1 MEIEIGASQKLFN
14 LGYVPE
20 KQEYKS
26 ILIDKCNIL
35 KSCNIIRKEDTF
47 YFKWAQG
54 YNGSPAR
61 YIDKDVICY
70 QCGSN
75 VKFVAEDG
83 AETVFNFKGNGVGPF
98 AVHPNA
104 KCFAVA
110 EQCLNPKIC
119 IYVYPTFRELVKL
132 EDGTQL
138 EYHKMSFSQSEYLC
152 TVSGVP
158 DFELILCHSKFKI
171 CITTE
176 RSITL
181 WQTEQSNDK
190 YLLQPHH
197 SKSKSITKE
206 RSLRQTEQSNDKYL
220 LQPQKYNPLADRT
233 INTFYSHSNCITTE
247 RSITLWQTEQSNDK
261 YLLQPHQVSRITIT
275 LWQTEQS
282 NDKYLLQPHHS
293 KSKSDKQKD
302 ITFGRQNSLMI
313 NTFYSH
319 TTVSLNLYNHRN
331 ERSITLWQTEQSN
344 DKYLLQP
351 QKVKLP
357 PSEPSIYGDEDKDR
371 DQPTRASTRMTSY
384 TIDVPRPAIAGLVGE
399 KAEQLEEIQDST
411 PRVIPLCQAWTP
423 GGDLFIGCKGGQ
435 LMRVDGEVIK
445 ARVLYYP
452 PLRAETPMSRA
463 TSAANSRFQS
473 QTDLINM
480 SRKQTKLG
488 ADDSN
493 SMTEGSFDCIVL
505 HKRGLYVGGQDGMLR
520 LIDTKSED
528 CRVLE
533 QCNINHPIIS
543 LSFPPSYRRLAI
555 GSCEGSL
562 HLYEAGIPNSLKL
575 LKDLHWGTVMG
586 IGCLTGNEHV
596 VSVKEDGELQ
606 VWTMDKGKFVSSVAV
621 GVPATCMACSPLTH
635 VAAVGTVSGHVMIV
649 DLTNVQKPRIIKS
662 TRMYHVPVSNLTY
675 DVDGNFLIAGAEN
688 GQVFVIDGRAS
699 KDFNPIGYTV
709 VEGEILTITT
719 FTVNGVVKVS
729 ITTNSSGNRRN
740 GADALLYFELPEDI
754 LKDPRKSVQS
764 LKCDFKDAAIK
775 KMVLKF
781 GIPSFGGAV
790 AEGNL
795 LFAVSQKTKKLHQIS
810 LPDEIPKKYLEA
822 EGVERTPEFGDFDGH
837 AEPLLPETEFPGH
850 QLPGAKLLLSPHGKW
865 LASYG
870 IDGYVQVRAIGS
882 LDRFISIR
890 PHDYHSGGVRNIAFS
905 DDSQSVFTTGQDGV
919 ICCYSWNYS
928 TTGIGKAKSAM
939 ESARARKTKLMQ
951 GQKDQDE
958 VVRKMSDWVPP
969 LRSDR
974 PTSAEMDQSEK
985 VDSKIMTKM
994 ERAALEQA
1002 LASDE
1007 IYRTPTPTAATNATW
1022 QDMQKLEWVKAEDA
1036 QYHDVKKDLRVQIR
1050 DMRRT
1055 IQEML
1060 KQNET
1065 LPAIEKLGRH
1075 EFDLDI
1081 EEQNRLQTEADSE
1094 VQRVR
1099 EEIEFDNLAKI
1110 YLREMIKK
1118 ECWDD
1123 MKVKG
1128 RAVQAFYSN
1137 LEVSNFPM
1145 RERSKDFEKLLNTV
1159 TIRRTIELAELAA
1172 RKSEIEVAN
1181 RPTTTASSDEN
1192 IHQDDD
1198 LGEGEDE
1205 DGEKPSTTG
1214 SLGAQYGGG
1223 SDLFYSQFDLHTREQ
1238 KINQIILLEDAIHRI
1253 KVAFNKEFADIH
1265 LKKVSEIGKIK
1276 EKNKRIK
1283 KIMDDIDLDEEII
1296 LPLLSIYEEPEQLL
1310 EVKDEEVK
1318 VEKYLTP
1325 EQKKKKEEEDKM
1337 EEERRLKEKGDN
1349 ARERGLGMMMG
1360 GVLEIKKEDEL
1371 KKDVPKPLFM
1381 QTKELKDWTEDEKR
1395 LAGEYEQKVKDL
1407 NEERE
1412 KYRKQL
1418 ETELRKLQSIIQDSM
1433 GGFDEMLTQVFMK
1446 KIKVMMVVYQEELK
1460 ILRLRAS
1467 LLVEEELETQEQE
1480 LNRLVEHKKSL
1491 KALTAAAMIESKK
1504 HLDAYKNDYENL
1516 QYEDK
1521 AMDKTFKREFNDVT
1535 ALQQDQLYR
1544 LFRRRPKIPR
1554 LKGFDTPAAPSTGDH
1569 GLPNPFADR
1578 PSTANLNLAQ
1588 LKNDEARVNLNLEV
1602 QLLLKQGQVETDTS
1616 TFIADYKNS
1625 ALIHRSVVEELNT
1638 NIKQTNLLFGID
1650 DFASIDGTMDNCI
1663 FCDKLLENGEQTV
1676 KLGKKGCDNINKISS
1691 DRQQEILTVPGLTV
1705 HHDCRRDFINL
1716 KSTRWKTSV
1725 DVDTEISTPERGLRS
1740 SKPLFKFKENCL
1752 FCGQTAKNYKRKRGY
1767 DVVCVRTLEFQS
1779 SVESSCRERNDKWGE
1794 EVLSR
1799 IQMAHSDLHAAD
1811 AVYHAQCNS
1820 NFRTSKQMPQTIAKT
1835 PEDNLKKRKISYAA
1849 QLLKED
1855 IKLITSKDIFYPSAE
1870 EMESETSNADYV
1882 PRSLRIFLNS
1892 LFSEADCVTKISAI
1906 GHAIIQ
1912 ATRRGVL

>member
-1 MEIEIGASQKLFN
+1 MDAIGQLE
-14 LGYVPE
+14 L
-20 KQEYKS
+20 
-26 ILIDKCNIL
+26 
-35 KSCNIIRKEDTF
+35 T
-47 YFKWAQG
+47 WAQG

-119 IYVYPTFRELVKL
+119 IYVYPTFRELVML

-158 DFELILCHSKFKI
+158 DFELILWNYTNGTKLTSTKVPSEPITSMNFNPGSWRQI
-171 CITTE
+171 CITT
-176 RSITL
+176 
-181 WQTEQSNDK
+181 
-190 YLLQPHH
+190 
-197 SKSKSITKE
+197 
-206 RSLRQTEQSNDKYL
+206 
-220 LQPQKYNPLADRT
+220 
-233 INTFYSHSNCITTE
+233 
-247 RSITLWQTEQSNDK
+247 
-261 YLLQPHQVSRITIT
+261 
-275 LWQTEQS
+275 
-282 NDKYLLQPHHS
+282 
-293 KSKSDKQKD
+293 
-302 ITFGRQNSLMI
+302 
-313 NTFYSH
+313 
-319 TTVSLNLYNHRN
+319 

-399 KAEQLEEIQDST
+399 KAEQLEEIQDLT

-480 SRKQTKLG
+480 S
-488 ADDSN
+488 DDSN

-533 QCNINHPIIS
+533 QCNINHPIKS

-575 LKDLHWGTVMG
+575 LKDLHWGTIMG

-606 VWTMDKGKFVSSVAV
+606 VWTMDKGKFVSSVSV

-810 LPDEIPKKYLEA
+810 LPDEIPKK
-822 EGVERTPEFGDFDGH
+822 GH

-928 TTGIGKAKSAM
+928 STGIGKAKSAM

-951 GQKDQDE
+951 GQKDEDE

-974 PTSAEMDQSEK
+974 PVSAEMDQSEK

-1181 RPTTTASSDEN
+1181 RPTTTAEKKNVPAPVTKAPTKDSSDEN

-1283 KIMDDIDLDEEII
+1283 KIMDDIDLDEEIF

-1381 QTKELKDWTEDEKR
+1381 QTKEQKDWTEDEKR

-1578 PSTANLNLAQ
+1578 PSTARQHAQ
-1588 LKNDEARVNLNLEV
+1588 AKNNVESAINDLDRDVNNPEGVELSVWERLCKFRRIKIENEFLIKQKALVFAEMEAFYRKRQDEDEILKNEIEDLQMKISKLKNDEARVNLNLEV

-1638 NIKQTNLLFGID
+1638 NIKKLGEDKIASMVESKDFRKGIIQLEWEHKKMLMEMEDFQNKMKDIQFMKVTREIQLFLNNVAEYEAKKADEI
-1650 DFASIDGTMDNCI
+1650 N
-1663 FCDKLLENGEQTV
+1663 KLEQTIMTQLKHHEK
-1676 KLGKKGCDNINKISS
+1676 KLAHQKKILREHNRTIKAKDADNTNIDS
-1691 DRQQEILTVPGLTV
+1691 DLM
-1705 HHDCRRDFINL
+1705 
-1716 KSTRWKTSV
+1716 
-1725 DVDTEISTPERGLRS
+1725 
-1740 SKPLFKFKENCL
+1740 
-1752 FCGQTAKNYKRKRGY
+1752 
-1767 DVVCVRTLEFQS
+1767 
-1779 SVESSCRERNDKWGE
+1779 ERNVTVNE
-1794 EVLSR
+1794 R
-1799 IQMAHSDLHAAD
+1799 
-1811 AVYHAQCNS
+1811 
-1820 NFRTSKQMPQTIAKT
+1820 
-1835 PEDNLKKRKISYAA
+1835 
-1849 QLLKED
+1849 
-1855 IKLITSKDIFYPSAE
+1855 KLIDE
-1870 EMESETSNADYV
+1870 VNADR
-1882 PRSLRIFLNS
+1882 RSDAGKDKRYMEIVQRRKLVDLAKAQAQEVAVLRAEVERLRMRTFPALVQV
-1892 LFSEADCVTKISAI
+1892 E
-1906 GHAIIQ
+1906 H
-1912 ATRRGVL
+1912 

>member
-1 MEIEIGASQKLFN
+1 MDAIGQLE
-14 LGYVPE
+14 L
-20 KQEYKS
+20 
-26 ILIDKCNIL
+26 
-35 KSCNIIRKEDTF
+35 T
-47 YFKWAQG
+47 WAQG

-119 IYVYPTFRELVKL
+119 IYVYPTFRELVML
-132 EDGTQL
+132 QDGTQL
-138 EYHKMSFSQSEYLC
+138 EYHKMSFSQSEYLA

-158 DFELILCHSKFKI
+158 DFELILWNYTNGTKLTSTKVSTEPITSMNFNPGSWRQI

-176 RSITL
+176 RT
-181 WQTEQSNDK
+181 
-190 YLLQPHH
+190 
-197 SKSKSITKE
+197 
-206 RSLRQTEQSNDKYL
+206 
-220 LQPQKYNPLADRT
+220 
-233 INTFYSHSNCITTE
+233 
-247 RSITLWQTEQSNDK
+247 
-261 YLLQPHQVSRITIT
+261 
-275 LWQTEQS
+275 
-282 NDKYLLQPHHS
+282 
-293 KSKSDKQKD
+293 
-302 ITFGRQNSLMI
+302 
-313 NTFYSH
+313 
-319 TTVSLNLYNHRN
+319 
-331 ERSITLWQTEQSN
+331 ITLWQTEQSN

-399 KAEQLEEIQDST
+399 KAEQLEEIQDLT

-423 GGDLFIGCKGGQ
+423 GGDLFIGCRGGQ
-435 LMRVDGEVIK
+435 LIRVDGEVIK

-463 TSAANSRFQS
+463 TSATNSRFQS

-488 ADDSN
+488 ADDTSN
-493 SMTEGSFDCIVL
+493 SMIEGSFDCIVL

-528 CRVLE
+528 CRVIE
-533 QCNINHPIIS
+533 QCNINQPITS

-606 VWTMDKGKFVSSVAV
+606 VWTMDKGKFVSSVSV

-675 DVDGNFLIAGAEN
+675 DVDGNFLITGAEN

-699 KDFNPIGYTV
+699 KDFSPIGYTV

-754 LKDPRKSVQS
+754 LKDPRKSVTS
-764 LKCDFKDAAIK
+764 LKCDFKDASIK
-775 KMVLKF
+775 KMVLKKH
-781 GIPSFGGAV
+781 AV
-790 AEGNL
+790 CC
-795 LFAVSQKTKKLHQIS
+795 VPKTKKLHQIS
-810 LPDEIPKKYLEA
+810 LPDEVPKK
-822 EGVERTPEFGDFDGH
+822 GH

-928 TTGIGKAKSAM
+928 SSGIGKAKSAM

-951 GQKDQDE
+951 GQKDEDE

-969 LRSDR
+969 LRSSR
-974 PTSAEMDQSEK
+974 PASAEMDQSEK
-985 VDSKIMTKM
+985 VDSKIMTKT

-1036 QYHDVKKDLRVQIR
+1036 QYHDVKKDLRIQIR

-1145 RERSKDFEKLLNTV
+1145 RERSKEFDKLLNTV
-1159 TIRRTIELAELAA
+1159 TIRRKIELAELAA

-1181 RPTTTASSDEN
+1181 RPTTTAEKKNVPAPVTKATTKDSSDEN

-1253 KVAFNKEFADIH
+1253 KVAFNKEFDDIH
-1265 LKKVSEIGKIK
+1265 SKKVSEIGKIK

-1310 EVKDEEVK
+1310 IVKDEEVK

-1325 EQKKKKEEEDKM
+1325 EQKKKKEEEDKL

-1371 KKDVPKPLFM
+1371 KKDIPKPLFM
-1381 QTKELKDWTEDEKR
+1381 QTKEQKDWTEDEKR
-1395 LAGEYEQKVKDL
+1395 LAAEFEQKVKDL

-1433 GGFDEMLTQVFMK
+1433 SGFDDMLNQVFMK

-1480 LNRLVEHKKSL
+1480 LNRLVEHKKTL
-1491 KALTAAAMIESKK
+1491 KALTAQAMIESKK
-1504 HLDAYKNDYENL
+1504 HLDTYKNDYENL

-1578 PSTANLNLAQ
+1578 PSTARQHAQ
-1588 LKNDEARVNLNLEV
+1588 AKNNVESAINDLDRDVNNPEGVELSVWERLCKFRRIKIENEFLIKQKALVFAEMEAFYRKRQDEDEQLKNEIEDLQMKISKLKNDEARVNLNLEV

-1638 NIKQTNLLFGID
+1638 NIKKLGEDKIASMVESKDFRKGIIQLEWEHKKMLMEMEDFQNKMKDIQFMKVTREIQLFLNNVQEYEAKKADEI
-1650 DFASIDGTMDNCI
+1650 N
-1663 FCDKLLENGEQTV
+1663 KLEQT
-1676 KLGKKGCDNINKISS
+1676 
-1691 DRQQEILTVPGLTV
+1691 ILTQLK
-1705 HHDCRRDFINL
+1705 HHEKKLAHQKKI
-1716 KSTRWKTSV
+1716 
-1725 DVDTEISTPERGLRS
+1725 LREHNRTI
-1740 SKPLFKFKENCL
+1740 K
-1752 FCGQTAKNYKRKRGY
+1752 AKDADNSNI
-1767 DVVCVRTLEFQS
+1767 DSDLM
-1779 SVESSCRERNDKWGE
+1779 ERNVTVNE
-1794 EVLSR
+1794 R
-1799 IQMAHSDLHAAD
+1799 
-1811 AVYHAQCNS
+1811 
-1820 NFRTSKQMPQTIAKT
+1820 
-1835 PEDNLKKRKISYAA
+1835 
-1849 QLLKED
+1849 
-1855 IKLITSKDIFYPSAE
+1855 KLIDE
-1870 EMESETSNADYV
+1870 VNADR
-1882 PRSLRIFLNS
+1882 RSDAGKDKRYMEIVQRRKLVDLAKAQAQEVAVLRAEVERLRMRTFPALVQV
-1892 LFSEADCVTKISAI
+1892 E
-1906 GHAIIQ
+1906 H
-1912 ATRRGVL
+1912 

>member
-1 MEIEIGASQKLFN
+1 MDAIGQLE
-14 LGYVPE
+14 L
-20 KQEYKS
+20 
-26 ILIDKCNIL
+26 
-35 KSCNIIRKEDTF
+35 T
-47 YFKWAQG
+47 WAQG

-119 IYVYPTFRELVKL
+119 IYVYPTFRELVML

-158 DFELILCHSKFKI
+158 DFELILWNYTNGTKLTSTKVPSEPITSMNFNPGSWRQI
-171 CITTE
+171 CITT
-176 RSITL
+176 
-181 WQTEQSNDK
+181 
-190 YLLQPHH
+190 
-197 SKSKSITKE
+197 
-206 RSLRQTEQSNDKYL
+206 
-220 LQPQKYNPLADRT
+220 
-233 INTFYSHSNCITTE
+233 
-247 RSITLWQTEQSNDK
+247 
-261 YLLQPHQVSRITIT
+261 
-275 LWQTEQS
+275 
-282 NDKYLLQPHHS
+282 
-293 KSKSDKQKD
+293 
-302 ITFGRQNSLMI
+302 
-313 NTFYSH
+313 
-319 TTVSLNLYNHRN
+319 

-399 KAEQLEEIQDST
+399 KAEQLEEIQDLT

-480 SRKQTKLG
+480 S
-488 ADDSN
+488 DDSN

-533 QCNINHPIIS
+533 QCNINHPIKS

-555 GSCEGSL
+555 GSCQGSL

-575 LKDLHWGTVMG
+575 LKDLHWGTIMG

-606 VWTMDKGKFVSSVAV
+606 VWTMDKGKFVSSVSV

-810 LPDEIPKKYLEA
+810 LPDEIPKK
-822 EGVERTPEFGDFDGH
+822 GH

-928 TTGIGKAKSAM
+928 STGIGKAKSAM

-951 GQKDQDE
+951 GQKDEDE

-974 PTSAEMDQSEK
+974 PVSAEMDQSEK
-985 VDSKIMTKM
+985 

-1181 RPTTTASSDEN
+1181 RPTTTAFLLSMIQQDEYTKN
-1192 IHQDDD
+1192 DDD

-1214 SLGAQYGGG
+1214 SLEYDDYKSGAQYGGG

-1283 KIMDDIDLDEEII
+1283 KIMDDIDLDEEIF

-1381 QTKELKDWTEDEKR
+1381 QTKEQKDWTEDEKR

-1578 PSTANLNLAQ
+1578 PSTARQHAQ
-1588 LKNDEARVNLNLEV
+1588 AKNNVESAINDLDRDVNNPEGVELSVWERLCKFRRIKIENEFLIKQKALVFAEMEAFYRKRQDEDEILKNEIEDLQMKISKLKNDEARVNLNLEV

-1638 NIKQTNLLFGID
+1638 NIKKLGEDKIASMVESKDFRKGIIQLEWEHKKMLMEMEDFQNKMKDIQFMKVTREIQLFLNNVAEYEAKKADEI
-1650 DFASIDGTMDNCI
+1650 N
-1663 FCDKLLENGEQTV
+1663 KLEQTIMTQLKHHEK
-1676 KLGKKGCDNINKISS
+1676 KLAHQKKILREHNRTIKAKDADNTNIDS
-1691 DRQQEILTVPGLTV
+1691 DLM
-1705 HHDCRRDFINL
+1705 
-1716 KSTRWKTSV
+1716 
-1725 DVDTEISTPERGLRS
+1725 
-1740 SKPLFKFKENCL
+1740 
-1752 FCGQTAKNYKRKRGY
+1752 
-1767 DVVCVRTLEFQS
+1767 
-1779 SVESSCRERNDKWGE
+1779 ERNVTVNE
-1794 EVLSR
+1794 R
-1799 IQMAHSDLHAAD
+1799 
-1811 AVYHAQCNS
+1811 
-1820 NFRTSKQMPQTIAKT
+1820 
-1835 PEDNLKKRKISYAA
+1835 
-1849 QLLKED
+1849 
-1855 IKLITSKDIFYPSAE
+1855 KLIDE
-1870 EMESETSNADYV
+1870 VNADR
-1882 PRSLRIFLNS
+1882 RSDAGKDKRYMEIVQRRKLVDLAKAQAQEVAVLRAEVERLRMRTFPALVQV
-1892 LFSEADCVTKISAI
+1892 E
-1906 GHAIIQ
+1906 H
-1912 ATRRGVL
+1912 

>member
-1 MEIEIGASQKLFN
+1 MDAIGQLE
-14 LGYVPE
+14 L
-20 KQEYKS
+20 
-26 ILIDKCNIL
+26 
-35 KSCNIIRKEDTF
+35 T
-47 YFKWAQG
+47 WAQG

-119 IYVYPTFRELVKL
+119 IYVYPTFRELVML

-158 DFELILCHSKFKI
+158 DFELILWNYTNGTKLTSTKVPSEPITSMNFNPGSWRQI
-171 CITTE
+171 CITT
-176 RSITL
+176 
-181 WQTEQSNDK
+181 
-190 YLLQPHH
+190 
-197 SKSKSITKE
+197 
-206 RSLRQTEQSNDKYL
+206 
-220 LQPQKYNPLADRT
+220 
-233 INTFYSHSNCITTE
+233 
-247 RSITLWQTEQSNDK
+247 
-261 YLLQPHQVSRITIT
+261 
-275 LWQTEQS
+275 
-282 NDKYLLQPHHS
+282 
-293 KSKSDKQKD
+293 
-302 ITFGRQNSLMI
+302 
-313 NTFYSH
+313 
-319 TTVSLNLYNHRN
+319 

-399 KAEQLEEIQDST
+399 KAEQLEEIQDLT

-480 SRKQTKLG
+480 S
-488 ADDSN
+488 DDSN

-533 QCNINHPIIS
+533 QCNINHPIKS

-555 GSCEGSL
+555 GSCQGSL

-575 LKDLHWGTVMG
+575 LKDLHWGTIMG

-606 VWTMDKGKFVSSVAV
+606 VWTMDKGKFVSSVSV

-810 LPDEIPKKYLEA
+810 LPDEIPKK
-822 EGVERTPEFGDFDGH
+822 GH

-928 TTGIGKAKSAM
+928 STGIGKAKSAM

-951 GQKDQDE
+951 GQKDEDE

-974 PTSAEMDQSEK
+974 PVSAEMDQSEK

-1181 RPTTTASSDEN
+1181 RPTTTAEKKNVPAPVTKAPTKDSSDEN

-1283 KIMDDIDLDEEII
+1283 KIMDDIDLDEEIF

-1381 QTKELKDWTEDEKR
+1381 QTKEQKDWTEDEKR

-1578 PSTANLNLAQ
+1578 PSTARQHAQ
-1588 LKNDEARVNLNLEV
+1588 AKNNVESAINDLDRDVNNPEGVELSVWERLCKFRRIKIENEFLIKQKALVFAEMEAFYRKRQDEDEILKNEIEDLQMKISKLKNDEARVNLNLEV

-1638 NIKQTNLLFGID
+1638 NIKKLGEDKIASMVESKDFRKGIIQLEWEHKKMLMEMEDFQNKMKDIQFMKVTREIQLFLNNVAEYEAKKADEI
-1650 DFASIDGTMDNCI
+1650 N
-1663 FCDKLLENGEQTV
+1663 KLEQTIMTQLKHHEK
-1676 KLGKKGCDNINKISS
+1676 KLAHQKKILREHNRTIKAKDADNTNIDS
-1691 DRQQEILTVPGLTV
+1691 DLM
-1705 HHDCRRDFINL
+1705 
-1716 KSTRWKTSV
+1716 
-1725 DVDTEISTPERGLRS
+1725 
-1740 SKPLFKFKENCL
+1740 
-1752 FCGQTAKNYKRKRGY
+1752 
-1767 DVVCVRTLEFQS
+1767 
-1779 SVESSCRERNDKWGE
+1779 ERNVTVNE
-1794 EVLSR
+1794 R
-1799 IQMAHSDLHAAD
+1799 
-1811 AVYHAQCNS
+1811 
-1820 NFRTSKQMPQTIAKT
+1820 
-1835 PEDNLKKRKISYAA
+1835 
-1849 QLLKED
+1849 
-1855 IKLITSKDIFYPSAE
+1855 KLIDE
-1870 EMESETSNADYV
+1870 VNADR
-1882 PRSLRIFLNS
+1882 RSDAGKDKRYMEIVQRRKLVDLAKAQAQEVAVLRAEVERLRMRTFPALVQV
-1892 LFSEADCVTKISAI
+1892 E
-1906 GHAIIQ
+1906 H
-1912 ATRRGVL
+1912 

>member
-1 MEIEIGASQKLFN
+1 MDAIGQLE
-14 LGYVPE
+14 L
-20 KQEYKS
+20 
-26 ILIDKCNIL
+26 
-35 KSCNIIRKEDTF
+35 T
-47 YFKWAQG
+47 WAQG
-54 YNGSPAR
+54 YNGSPAK

-119 IYVYPTFRELVKL
+119 IYVYPTFRELVML
-132 EDGTQL
+132 QDGTQL

-158 DFELILCHSKFKI
+158 DFELILWNYTNGTKLTSTKVSTEPITSMNFNPGSWRQI

-176 RSITL
+176 RT
-181 WQTEQSNDK
+181 
-190 YLLQPHH
+190 
-197 SKSKSITKE
+197 
-206 RSLRQTEQSNDKYL
+206 
-220 LQPQKYNPLADRT
+220 
-233 INTFYSHSNCITTE
+233 
-247 RSITLWQTEQSNDK
+247 
-261 YLLQPHQVSRITIT
+261 
-275 LWQTEQS
+275 
-282 NDKYLLQPHHS
+282 
-293 KSKSDKQKD
+293 
-302 ITFGRQNSLMI
+302 
-313 NTFYSH
+313 
-319 TTVSLNLYNHRN
+319 
-331 ERSITLWQTEQSN
+331 ITLWQTEQSN

-357 PSEPSIYGDEDKDR
+357 PSEPSIYGDEDKDC

-399 KAEQLEEIQDST
+399 KAEQLEEIQDLT

-423 GGDLFIGCKGGQ
+423 GGDLFIGCRGGQ

-463 TSAANSRFQS
+463 TSATNSRFQS

-480 SRKQTKLG
+480 S
-488 ADDSN
+488 DDTSN
-493 SMTEGSFDCIVL
+493 SMIEGSFDCIVL

-528 CRVLE
+528 CRVIE
-533 QCNINHPIIS
+533 QCNINQPITS

-606 VWTMDKGKFVSSVAV
+606 VWTMDKGKFVSSVSV

-675 DVDGNFLIAGAEN
+675 DVDGNFLITGAEN

-699 KDFNPIGYTV
+699 KDFAPIGYTV

-729 ITTNSSGNRRN
+729 ITTNNSGNRRN

-754 LKDPRKSVQS
+754 LKDPRKSVTS
-764 LKCDFKDAAIK
+764 LKCDFKDASIK

-790 AEGNL
+790 AEGNM

-810 LPDEIPKKYLEA
+810 LPDEVPKKYLEA
-822 EGVERTPEFGDFDGH
+822 EEGEHTPEFGDFDGH

-928 TTGIGKAKSAM
+928 SSGIGKAKSAM

-951 GQKDQDE
+951 GQKDEDE

-969 LRSDR
+969 FRSSR
-974 PTSAEMDQSEK
+974 PASADMDQSEK

-1036 QYHDVKKDLRVQIR
+1036 QYHDVKKDLRIQIR

-1145 RERSKDFEKLLNTV
+1145 RERSKEFDKLLNTV
-1159 TIRRTIELAELAA
+1159 TIRRKIELAELAA

-1181 RPTTTASSDEN
+1181 RPTTTAEKKNVPAPVTKATTKDSSDEN
-1192 IHQDDD
+1192 IHQTSPVGKEDDD

-1214 SLGAQYGGG
+1214 SLATDTIGAQYGGG

-1253 KVAFNKEFADIH
+1253 KVAFNKEFDDIH

-1283 KIMDDIDLDEEII
+1283 KIMNDIDLDEEII

-1310 EVKDEEVK
+1310 TVKDEEVK

-1325 EQKKKKEEEDKM
+1325 EQKKKKEEEDKL

-1371 KKDVPKPLFM
+1371 KKDIPKPQFM
-1381 QTKELKDWTEDEKR
+1381 QTKEQKDWTEDEKR
-1395 LAGEYEQKVKDL
+1395 LAAEFEQKVKDL

-1433 GGFDEMLTQVFMK
+1433 GGFDDMLTQVFMK

-1480 LNRLVEHKKSL
+1480 LNRLVEHKKTL
-1491 KALTAAAMIESKK
+1491 KALTAQAMIESKK
-1504 HLDAYKNDYENL
+1504 HLDTYKNDYENL

-1578 PSTANLNLAQ
+1578 PSTARQHAQ
-1588 LKNDEARVNLNLEV
+1588 AKNSVESAINDLDRDVNNPEGVELSVWERLCKFRRIKIENEFLIKQKALVFAEMEAFYRKRQDEDEQLKNEIEDLQMKISKLKNDEARVNLNLEV
-1602 QLLLKQGQVETDTS
+1602 QLLLKQGQVETDTN
-1616 TFIADYKNS
+1616 TFVADYKNS

-1638 NIKQTNLLFGID
+1638 NIKKLGEDKIASMVESKDFRKGIIQLEWEHKKMLMEMEDFQNKMKDIQFMKVTREIQLFLNNVQEYEAKKADEI
-1650 DFASIDGTMDNCI
+1650 N
-1663 FCDKLLENGEQTV
+1663 KLEQT
-1676 KLGKKGCDNINKISS
+1676 
-1691 DRQQEILTVPGLTV
+1691 ILTQLK
-1705 HHDCRRDFINL
+1705 HHEKKLAHQKKI
-1716 KSTRWKTSV
+1716 
-1725 DVDTEISTPERGLRS
+1725 LREHNRTI
-1740 SKPLFKFKENCL
+1740 K
-1752 FCGQTAKNYKRKRGY
+1752 AKDADNSNI
-1767 DVVCVRTLEFQS
+1767 DSDLM
-1779 SVESSCRERNDKWGE
+1779 ERNVTVNE
-1794 EVLSR
+1794 R
-1799 IQMAHSDLHAAD
+1799 
-1811 AVYHAQCNS
+1811 
-1820 NFRTSKQMPQTIAKT
+1820 
-1835 PEDNLKKRKISYAA
+1835 
-1849 QLLKED
+1849 
-1855 IKLITSKDIFYPSAE
+1855 KLIDE
-1870 EMESETSNADYV
+1870 VNADR
-1882 PRSLRIFLNS
+1882 RSDAGKDKRYMEIVQRRKLVDLAKAQAQEVAVLRAEVERLRMRTFPALVQV
-1892 LFSEADCVTKISAI
+1892 E
-1906 GHAIIQ
+1906 H
-1912 ATRRGVL
+1912 

>member
-1 MEIEIGASQKLFN
+1 
-14 LGYVPE
+14 
-20 KQEYKS
+20 
-26 ILIDKCNIL
+26 
-35 KSCNIIRKEDTF
+35 
-47 YFKWAQG
+47 
-54 YNGSPAR
+54 
-61 YIDKDVICY
+61 
-70 QCGSN
+70 
-75 VKFVAEDG
+75 
-83 AETVFNFKGNGVGPF
+83 
-98 AVHPNA
+98 
-104 KCFAVA
+104 
-110 EQCLNPKIC
+110 
-119 IYVYPTFRELVKL
+119 
-132 EDGTQL
+132 
-138 EYHKMSFSQSEYLC
+138 
-152 TVSGVP
+152 
-158 DFELILCHSKFKI
+158 
-171 CITTE
+171 
-176 RSITL
+176 
-181 WQTEQSNDK
+181 
-190 YLLQPHH
+190 
-197 SKSKSITKE
+197 
-206 RSLRQTEQSNDKYL
+206 
-220 LQPQKYNPLADRT
+220 
-233 INTFYSHSNCITTE
+233 
-247 RSITLWQTEQSNDK
+247 
-261 YLLQPHQVSRITIT
+261 
-275 LWQTEQS
+275 
-282 NDKYLLQPHHS
+282 
-293 KSKSDKQKD
+293 
-302 ITFGRQNSLMI
+302 
-313 NTFYSH
+313 
-319 TTVSLNLYNHRN
+319 
-331 ERSITLWQTEQSN
+331 
-344 DKYLLQP
+344 
-351 QKVKLP
+351 
-357 PSEPSIYGDEDKDR
+357 
-371 DQPTRASTRMTSY
+371 
-384 TIDVPRPAIAGLVGE
+384 
-399 KAEQLEEIQDST
+399 
-411 PRVIPLCQAWTP
+411 
-423 GGDLFIGCKGGQ
+423 
-435 LMRVDGEVIK
+435 
-445 ARVLYYP
+445 
-452 PLRAETPMSRA
+452 
-463 TSAANSRFQS
+463 
-473 QTDLINM
+473 
-480 SRKQTKLG
+480 
-488 ADDSN
+488 
-493 SMTEGSFDCIVL
+493 
-505 HKRGLYVGGQDGMLR
+505 
-520 LIDTKSED
+520 
-528 CRVLE
+528 
-533 QCNINHPIIS
+533 
-543 LSFPPSYRRLAI
+543 
-555 GSCEGSL
+555 
-562 HLYEAGIPNSLKL
+562 
-575 LKDLHWGTVMG
+575 MG

-606 VWTMDKGKFVSSVAV
+606 VWTMDKGKFVSSVSV

-810 LPDEIPKKYLEA
+810 LPDEIPKK
-822 EGVERTPEFGDFDGH
+822 GH

-928 TTGIGKAKSAM
+928 STGIGKAKSAM

-951 GQKDQDE
+951 GQKDEDE

-974 PTSAEMDQSEK
+974 PVSAEMDQSEK
-985 VDSKIMTKM
+985 

-1283 KIMDDIDLDEEII
+1283 KIMDDIDLDEEIF

-1381 QTKELKDWTEDEKR
+1381 QTKEQKDWTEDEKR

-1578 PSTANLNLAQ
+1578 PSTARQHAQ
-1588 LKNDEARVNLNLEV
+1588 AKNNVESAINDLDRDVNNPEGVELSVWERLCKFRRIKIENEFLIKQKALVFAEMEAFYRKRQDEDEILKNEIEDLQMKISKLKNDEARVNLNLEV

-1638 NIKQTNLLFGID
+1638 NIKKLGEDKIASMVESKDFRKGIIQLEWEHKKMLMEMEDFQNKMKDIQFMKVTREIQLFLNNVAEYEAKKADEI
-1650 DFASIDGTMDNCI
+1650 N
-1663 FCDKLLENGEQTV
+1663 KLEQTIMTQLKHHEK
-1676 KLGKKGCDNINKISS
+1676 KLAHQKKILREHNRTIKAKDADNTNIDS
-1691 DRQQEILTVPGLTV
+1691 DLM
-1705 HHDCRRDFINL
+1705 
-1716 KSTRWKTSV
+1716 
-1725 DVDTEISTPERGLRS
+1725 
-1740 SKPLFKFKENCL
+1740 
-1752 FCGQTAKNYKRKRGY
+1752 
-1767 DVVCVRTLEFQS
+1767 
-1779 SVESSCRERNDKWGE
+1779 ERNVTVNE
-1794 EVLSR
+1794 R
-1799 IQMAHSDLHAAD
+1799 
-1811 AVYHAQCNS
+1811 
-1820 NFRTSKQMPQTIAKT
+1820 
-1835 PEDNLKKRKISYAA
+1835 
-1849 QLLKED
+1849 
-1855 IKLITSKDIFYPSAE
+1855 KLIDE
-1870 EMESETSNADYV
+1870 VNADR
-1882 PRSLRIFLNS
+1882 RSDAGKDKRYMEIVQRRKLVDLAKAQAQEVAVLRAEVERLRMRTFPALVQV
-1892 LFSEADCVTKISAI
+1892 E
-1906 GHAIIQ
+1906 H
-1912 ATRRGVL
+1912 

>member
-1 MEIEIGASQKLFN
+1 MDAIGQLE
-14 LGYVPE
+14 L
-20 KQEYKS
+20 
-26 ILIDKCNIL
+26 
-35 KSCNIIRKEDTF
+35 T
-47 YFKWAQG
+47 WAQG

-119 IYVYPTFRELVKL
+119 IYVYPTFRELVML
-132 EDGTQL
+132 QDGTQL
-138 EYHKMSFSQSEYLC
+138 EYHKMSFSQSEYLA

-158 DFELILCHSKFKI
+158 DFELILWNYTNGTKLTSTKVSTEPITSMNFNPGSWRQI

-176 RSITL
+176 RT
-181 WQTEQSNDK
+181 
-190 YLLQPHH
+190 
-197 SKSKSITKE
+197 
-206 RSLRQTEQSNDKYL
+206 
-220 LQPQKYNPLADRT
+220 
-233 INTFYSHSNCITTE
+233 
-247 RSITLWQTEQSNDK
+247 
-261 YLLQPHQVSRITIT
+261 
-275 LWQTEQS
+275 
-282 NDKYLLQPHHS
+282 
-293 KSKSDKQKD
+293 
-302 ITFGRQNSLMI
+302 
-313 NTFYSH
+313 
-319 TTVSLNLYNHRN
+319 
-331 ERSITLWQTEQSN
+331 ITLWQTEQSN

-399 KAEQLEEIQDST
+399 KAEQLEEIQDLT

-423 GGDLFIGCKGGQ
+423 GGDLFIGCRGGQ
-435 LMRVDGEVIK
+435 LIRVDGEVIK

-463 TSAANSRFQS
+463 TSATNSRFQS

-488 ADDSN
+488 ADDTSN
-493 SMTEGSFDCIVL
+493 SMIEGSFDCIVL

-528 CRVLE
+528 CRVIE
-533 QCNINHPIIS
+533 QCNINQPITS

-606 VWTMDKGKFVSSVAV
+606 VWTMDKGKFVSSVSV

-675 DVDGNFLIAGAEN
+675 DVDGNFLITGAEN

-699 KDFNPIGYTV
+699 KDFSPIGYTV

-754 LKDPRKSVQS
+754 LKDPRKSVTS
-764 LKCDFKDAAIK
+764 LKCDFKDASIK
-775 KMVLKF
+775 KMVLKKH
-781 GIPSFGGAV
+781 AV
-790 AEGNL
+790 CC
-795 LFAVSQKTKKLHQIS
+795 VPKTKKLHQIS
-810 LPDEIPKKYLEA
+810 LPDEVPKK
-822 EGVERTPEFGDFDGH
+822 GH

-928 TTGIGKAKSAM
+928 SSGIGKAKSAM

-951 GQKDQDE
+951 GQKDEDE

-969 LRSDR
+969 LRSSR
-974 PTSAEMDQSEK
+974 PASAEMDQSEK
-985 VDSKIMTKM
+985 

-1036 QYHDVKKDLRVQIR
+1036 QYHDVKKDLRIQIR

-1145 RERSKDFEKLLNTV
+1145 RERSKEFDKLLNTV
-1159 TIRRTIELAELAA
+1159 TIRRKIELAELAA

-1181 RPTTTASSDEN
+1181 RPTTTAEKKNVPAPVTKATTKDSSDEN

-1253 KVAFNKEFADIH
+1253 KVAFNKEFDDIH
-1265 LKKVSEIGKIK
+1265 SKKVSEIGKIK

-1310 EVKDEEVK
+1310 IVKDEEVK

-1325 EQKKKKEEEDKM
+1325 EQKKKKEEEDKL

-1371 KKDVPKPLFM
+1371 KKDIPKPLFM
-1381 QTKELKDWTEDEKR
+1381 QTKEQKDWTEDEKR
-1395 LAGEYEQKVKDL
+1395 LAAEFEQKVKDL

-1433 GGFDEMLTQVFMK
+1433 SGFDDMLNQVFMK

-1480 LNRLVEHKKSL
+1480 LNRLVEHKKTL
-1491 KALTAAAMIESKK
+1491 KALTAQAMIESKK
-1504 HLDAYKNDYENL
+1504 HLDTYKNDYENL

-1578 PSTANLNLAQ
+1578 PSTARQHAQ
-1588 LKNDEARVNLNLEV
+1588 AKNNVESAINDLDRDVNNPEGVELSVWERLCKFRRIKIENEFLIKQKALVFAEMEAFYRKRQDEDEQLKNEIEDLQMKISKLKNDEARVNLNLEV

-1638 NIKQTNLLFGID
+1638 NIKKLGEDKIASMVESKDFRKGIIQLEWEHKKMLMEMEDFQNKMKDIQFMKVTREIQLFLNNVQEYEAKKADEI
-1650 DFASIDGTMDNCI
+1650 N
-1663 FCDKLLENGEQTV
+1663 KLEQT
-1676 KLGKKGCDNINKISS
+1676 
-1691 DRQQEILTVPGLTV
+1691 ILTQLK
-1705 HHDCRRDFINL
+1705 HHEKKLAHQKKI
-1716 KSTRWKTSV
+1716 
-1725 DVDTEISTPERGLRS
+1725 LREHNRTI
-1740 SKPLFKFKENCL
+1740 K
-1752 FCGQTAKNYKRKRGY
+1752 AKDADNSNI
-1767 DVVCVRTLEFQS
+1767 DSDLM
-1779 SVESSCRERNDKWGE
+1779 ERNVTVNE
-1794 EVLSR
+1794 R
-1799 IQMAHSDLHAAD
+1799 
-1811 AVYHAQCNS
+1811 
-1820 NFRTSKQMPQTIAKT
+1820 
-1835 PEDNLKKRKISYAA
+1835 
-1849 QLLKED
+1849 
-1855 IKLITSKDIFYPSAE
+1855 KLIDE
-1870 EMESETSNADYV
+1870 VNADR
-1882 PRSLRIFLNS
+1882 RSDAGKDKRYMEIVQRRKLVDLAKAQAQEVAVLRAEVERLRMRTFPALVQV
-1892 LFSEADCVTKISAI
+1892 E
-1906 GHAIIQ
+1906 H
-1912 ATRRGVL
+1912 

>member
-1 MEIEIGASQKLFN
+1 MDAIGQLE
-14 LGYVPE
+14 L
-20 KQEYKS
+20 
-26 ILIDKCNIL
+26 
-35 KSCNIIRKEDTF
+35 T
-47 YFKWAQG
+47 WAQG

-119 IYVYPTFRELVKL
+119 IYVYPTFRELVML

-158 DFELILCHSKFKI
+158 DFELILWNYTNGTKLTSTKVPSEPITSMNFNPGSWRQI
-171 CITTE
+171 CITT
-176 RSITL
+176 
-181 WQTEQSNDK
+181 
-190 YLLQPHH
+190 
-197 SKSKSITKE
+197 
-206 RSLRQTEQSNDKYL
+206 
-220 LQPQKYNPLADRT
+220 
-233 INTFYSHSNCITTE
+233 
-247 RSITLWQTEQSNDK
+247 
-261 YLLQPHQVSRITIT
+261 
-275 LWQTEQS
+275 
-282 NDKYLLQPHHS
+282 
-293 KSKSDKQKD
+293 
-302 ITFGRQNSLMI
+302 
-313 NTFYSH
+313 
-319 TTVSLNLYNHRN
+319 

-399 KAEQLEEIQDST
+399 KAEQLEEIQDLT

-480 SRKQTKLG
+480 S
-488 ADDSN
+488 DDSN

-533 QCNINHPIIS
+533 QCNINHPIKS

-575 LKDLHWGTVMG
+575 LKDLHWGTIMG

-606 VWTMDKGKFVSSVAV
+606 VWTMDKGKFVSSVSV

-810 LPDEIPKKYLEA
+810 LPDEIPKK
-822 EGVERTPEFGDFDGH
+822 GH

-928 TTGIGKAKSAM
+928 STGIGKAKSAM

-951 GQKDQDE
+951 GQKDEDE

-974 PTSAEMDQSEK
+974 PVSAEMDQSEK
-985 VDSKIMTKM
+985 

-1181 RPTTTASSDEN
+1181 RPTTTA
-1192 IHQDDD
+1192 DDD

-1283 KIMDDIDLDEEII
+1283 KIMDDIDLDEEIF

-1381 QTKELKDWTEDEKR
+1381 QTKEQKDWTEDEKR

-1578 PSTANLNLAQ
+1578 PSTARQHAQ
-1588 LKNDEARVNLNLEV
+1588 AKNNVESAINDLDRDVNNPEGVELSVWERLCKFRRIKIENEFLIKQKALVFAEMEAFYRKRQDEDEILKNEIEDLQMKISKLKNDEARVNLNLEV

-1638 NIKQTNLLFGID
+1638 NIKKLGEDKIASMVESKDFRKGIIQLEWEHKKMLMEMEDFQNKMKDIQFMKVTREIQLFLNNVAEYEAKKADEI
-1650 DFASIDGTMDNCI
+1650 N
-1663 FCDKLLENGEQTV
+1663 KLEQTIMTQLKHHEK
-1676 KLGKKGCDNINKISS
+1676 KLAHQKKILREHNRTIKAKDADNTNIDS
-1691 DRQQEILTVPGLTV
+1691 DLM
-1705 HHDCRRDFINL
+1705 
-1716 KSTRWKTSV
+1716 
-1725 DVDTEISTPERGLRS
+1725 
-1740 SKPLFKFKENCL
+1740 
-1752 FCGQTAKNYKRKRGY
+1752 
-1767 DVVCVRTLEFQS
+1767 
-1779 SVESSCRERNDKWGE
+1779 ERNVTVNE
-1794 EVLSR
+1794 R
-1799 IQMAHSDLHAAD
+1799 
-1811 AVYHAQCNS
+1811 
-1820 NFRTSKQMPQTIAKT
+1820 
-1835 PEDNLKKRKISYAA
+1835 
-1849 QLLKED
+1849 
-1855 IKLITSKDIFYPSAE
+1855 KLIDE
-1870 EMESETSNADYV
+1870 VNADR
-1882 PRSLRIFLNS
+1882 RSDAGKDKRYMEIVQRRKLVDLAKAQAQEVAVLRAEVERLRMRTFPALVQV
-1892 LFSEADCVTKISAI
+1892 E
-1906 GHAIIQ
+1906 H
-1912 ATRRGVL
+1912 

>member
-1 MEIEIGASQKLFN
+1 MDAIGQLE
-14 LGYVPE
+14 L
-20 KQEYKS
+20 
-26 ILIDKCNIL
+26 
-35 KSCNIIRKEDTF
+35 T
-47 YFKWAQG
+47 WAQG

-119 IYVYPTFRELVKL
+119 IYVYPTFRELVML

-158 DFELILCHSKFKI
+158 DFELILWNYTNGTKLTSTKVPSEPITSMNFNPGSWRQI
-171 CITTE
+171 CITT
-176 RSITL
+176 
-181 WQTEQSNDK
+181 
-190 YLLQPHH
+190 
-197 SKSKSITKE
+197 
-206 RSLRQTEQSNDKYL
+206 
-220 LQPQKYNPLADRT
+220 
-233 INTFYSHSNCITTE
+233 
-247 RSITLWQTEQSNDK
+247 
-261 YLLQPHQVSRITIT
+261 
-275 LWQTEQS
+275 
-282 NDKYLLQPHHS
+282 
-293 KSKSDKQKD
+293 
-302 ITFGRQNSLMI
+302 
-313 NTFYSH
+313 
-319 TTVSLNLYNHRN
+319 

-399 KAEQLEEIQDST
+399 KAEQLEEIQDLT

-533 QCNINHPIIS
+533 QCNINHPIKS

-575 LKDLHWGTVMG
+575 LKDLHWGTIMG

-606 VWTMDKGKFVSSVAV
+606 VWTMDKGKFVSSVSV

-822 EGVERTPEFGDFDGH
+822 EEGERTPEFGDFDGH

-928 TTGIGKAKSAM
+928 STGIGKAKSAM

-951 GQKDQDE
+951 GQKDEDE

-974 PTSAEMDQSEK
+974 PVSAEMDQSEK

-1181 RPTTTASSDEN
+1181 RPTTTA
-1192 IHQDDD
+1192 DDD

-1283 KIMDDIDLDEEII
+1283 KIMDDIDLDEEIF

-1381 QTKELKDWTEDEKR
+1381 QTKEQKDWTEDEKR

-1578 PSTANLNLAQ
+1578 PSTARQHAQ
-1588 LKNDEARVNLNLEV
+1588 AKNNVESAINDLDRDVNNPEGVELSVWERLCKFRRIKIENEFLIKQKALVFAEMEAFYRKRQDEDEILKNEIEDLQMKISKLKNDEARVNLNLEV

-1638 NIKQTNLLFGID
+1638 NIKKLGEDKIASMVESKDFRKGIIQLEWEHKKMLMEMEDFQNKMKDIQFMKVTREIQLFLNNVAEYEAKKADEI
-1650 DFASIDGTMDNCI
+1650 N
-1663 FCDKLLENGEQTV
+1663 KLEQTIMTQLKHHEK
-1676 KLGKKGCDNINKISS
+1676 KLAHQKKILREHNRTIKAKDADNTNIDS
-1691 DRQQEILTVPGLTV
+1691 DLM
-1705 HHDCRRDFINL
+1705 
-1716 KSTRWKTSV
+1716 
-1725 DVDTEISTPERGLRS
+1725 
-1740 SKPLFKFKENCL
+1740 
-1752 FCGQTAKNYKRKRGY
+1752 
-1767 DVVCVRTLEFQS
+1767 
-1779 SVESSCRERNDKWGE
+1779 ERNVTVNE
-1794 EVLSR
+1794 R
-1799 IQMAHSDLHAAD
+1799 
-1811 AVYHAQCNS
+1811 
-1820 NFRTSKQMPQTIAKT
+1820 
-1835 PEDNLKKRKISYAA
+1835 
-1849 QLLKED
+1849 
-1855 IKLITSKDIFYPSAE
+1855 KLIDE
-1870 EMESETSNADYV
+1870 VNADR
-1882 PRSLRIFLNS
+1882 RSDAGKDKRYMEIVQRRKLVDLAKAQAQEVAVLRAEVERLRMRTFPALVQV
-1892 LFSEADCVTKISAI
+1892 E
-1906 GHAIIQ
+1906 H
-1912 ATRRGVL
+1912 

>member
-1 MEIEIGASQKLFN
+1 MDAIGQLE
-14 LGYVPE
+14 L
-20 KQEYKS
+20 
-26 ILIDKCNIL
+26 
-35 KSCNIIRKEDTF
+35 T
-47 YFKWAQG
+47 WAQG

-119 IYVYPTFRELVKL
+119 IYVYPTFRELVML

-158 DFELILCHSKFKI
+158 DFELILWNYTNGTKLTSTKVPSEPITSMNFNPGSWRQI
-171 CITTE
+171 CITT
-176 RSITL
+176 
-181 WQTEQSNDK
+181 
-190 YLLQPHH
+190 
-197 SKSKSITKE
+197 
-206 RSLRQTEQSNDKYL
+206 
-220 LQPQKYNPLADRT
+220 
-233 INTFYSHSNCITTE
+233 
-247 RSITLWQTEQSNDK
+247 
-261 YLLQPHQVSRITIT
+261 
-275 LWQTEQS
+275 
-282 NDKYLLQPHHS
+282 
-293 KSKSDKQKD
+293 
-302 ITFGRQNSLMI
+302 
-313 NTFYSH
+313 
-319 TTVSLNLYNHRN
+319 

-399 KAEQLEEIQDST
+399 KAEQLEEIQDLT

-480 SRKQTKLG
+480 S
-488 ADDSN
+488 DDSN

-533 QCNINHPIIS
+533 QCNINHPIKS

-555 GSCEGSL
+555 GSCQGSL

-575 LKDLHWGTVMG
+575 LKDLHWGTIMG

-606 VWTMDKGKFVSSVAV
+606 VWTMDKGKFVSSVSV

-810 LPDEIPKKYLEA
+810 LPDEIPKK
-822 EGVERTPEFGDFDGH
+822 GH

-928 TTGIGKAKSAM
+928 STGIGKAKSAM

-951 GQKDQDE
+951 GQKDEDE

-974 PTSAEMDQSEK
+974 PVSAEMDQSEK

-1181 RPTTTASSDEN
+1181 RPTTTAFLLSMIQQDEYTKN
-1192 IHQDDD
+1192 DDD

-1283 KIMDDIDLDEEII
+1283 KIMDDIDLDEEIF

-1381 QTKELKDWTEDEKR
+1381 QTKEQKDWTEDEKR

-1578 PSTANLNLAQ
+1578 PSTARQHAQ
-1588 LKNDEARVNLNLEV
+1588 AKNNVESAINDLDRDVNNPEGVELSVWERLCKFRRIKIENEFLIKQKALVFAEMEAFYRKRQDEDEILKNEIEDLQMKISKLKNDEARVNLNLEV

-1638 NIKQTNLLFGID
+1638 NIKKLGEDKIASMVESKDFRKGIIQLEWEHKKMLMEMEDFQNKMKDIQFMKVTREIQLFLNNVAEYEAKKADEI
-1650 DFASIDGTMDNCI
+1650 N
-1663 FCDKLLENGEQTV
+1663 KLEQTIMTQLKHHEK
-1676 KLGKKGCDNINKISS
+1676 KLAHQKKILREHNRTIKAKDADNTNIDS
-1691 DRQQEILTVPGLTV
+1691 DLM
-1705 HHDCRRDFINL
+1705 
-1716 KSTRWKTSV
+1716 
-1725 DVDTEISTPERGLRS
+1725 
-1740 SKPLFKFKENCL
+1740 
-1752 FCGQTAKNYKRKRGY
+1752 
-1767 DVVCVRTLEFQS
+1767 
-1779 SVESSCRERNDKWGE
+1779 ERNVTVNE
-1794 EVLSR
+1794 R
-1799 IQMAHSDLHAAD
+1799 
-1811 AVYHAQCNS
+1811 
-1820 NFRTSKQMPQTIAKT
+1820 
-1835 PEDNLKKRKISYAA
+1835 
-1849 QLLKED
+1849 
-1855 IKLITSKDIFYPSAE
+1855 KLIDE
-1870 EMESETSNADYV
+1870 VNADR
-1882 PRSLRIFLNS
+1882 RSDAGKDKRYMEIVQRRKLVDLAKAQAQEVAVLRAEVERLRMRTFPALVQV
-1892 LFSEADCVTKISAI
+1892 E
-1906 GHAIIQ
+1906 H
-1912 ATRRGVL
+1912 

>member
-1 MEIEIGASQKLFN
+1 MDAIGQLE
-14 LGYVPE
+14 L
-20 KQEYKS
+20 
-26 ILIDKCNIL
+26 
-35 KSCNIIRKEDTF
+35 T
-47 YFKWAQG
+47 WAQG

-119 IYVYPTFRELVKL
+119 IYVYPTFRELVML

-158 DFELILCHSKFKI
+158 DFELILWNYTNGTKLTSTKVPSEPITSMNFNPGSWRQI
-171 CITTE
+171 CITT
-176 RSITL
+176 
-181 WQTEQSNDK
+181 
-190 YLLQPHH
+190 
-197 SKSKSITKE
+197 
-206 RSLRQTEQSNDKYL
+206 
-220 LQPQKYNPLADRT
+220 
-233 INTFYSHSNCITTE
+233 
-247 RSITLWQTEQSNDK
+247 
-261 YLLQPHQVSRITIT
+261 
-275 LWQTEQS
+275 
-282 NDKYLLQPHHS
+282 
-293 KSKSDKQKD
+293 
-302 ITFGRQNSLMI
+302 
-313 NTFYSH
+313 
-319 TTVSLNLYNHRN
+319 

-399 KAEQLEEIQDST
+399 KAEQLEEIQDLT

-480 SRKQTKLG
+480 S
-488 ADDSN
+488 DDSN

-533 QCNINHPIIS
+533 QCNINHPIKS

-555 GSCEGSL
+555 GSCQGSL

-575 LKDLHWGTVMG
+575 LKDLHWGTIMG

-606 VWTMDKGKFVSSVAV
+606 VWTMDKGKFVSSVSV

-810 LPDEIPKKYLEA
+810 LPDEIPKK
-822 EGVERTPEFGDFDGH
+822 GH

-928 TTGIGKAKSAM
+928 STGIGKAKSAM

-951 GQKDQDE
+951 GQKDEDE

-974 PTSAEMDQSEK
+974 PVSAEMDQSEK

-1181 RPTTTASSDEN
+1181 RPTTTAEKKNVPAPVTKAPTKDSSDEN

-1214 SLGAQYGGG
+1214 SLETDTIGAQYGGG

-1283 KIMDDIDLDEEII
+1283 KIMDDIDLDEEIF

-1381 QTKELKDWTEDEKR
+1381 QTKEQKDWTEDEKR

-1578 PSTANLNLAQ
+1578 PSTARQHAQ
-1588 LKNDEARVNLNLEV
+1588 AKNNVESAINDLDRDVNNPEGVELSVWERLCKFRRIKIENEFLIKQKALVFAEMEAFYRKRQDEDEILKNEIEDLQMKISKLKNDEARVNLNLEV

-1638 NIKQTNLLFGID
+1638 NIKKLGEDKIASMVESKDFRKGIIQLEWEHKKMLMEMEDFQNKMKDIQFMKVTREIQLFLNNVAEYEAKKADEI
-1650 DFASIDGTMDNCI
+1650 N
-1663 FCDKLLENGEQTV
+1663 KLEQTIMTQLKHHEK
-1676 KLGKKGCDNINKISS
+1676 KLAHQKKILREHNRTIKAKDADNTNIDS
-1691 DRQQEILTVPGLTV
+1691 DLM
-1705 HHDCRRDFINL
+1705 
-1716 KSTRWKTSV
+1716 
-1725 DVDTEISTPERGLRS
+1725 
-1740 SKPLFKFKENCL
+1740 
-1752 FCGQTAKNYKRKRGY
+1752 
-1767 DVVCVRTLEFQS
+1767 
-1779 SVESSCRERNDKWGE
+1779 ERNVTVNE
-1794 EVLSR
+1794 R
-1799 IQMAHSDLHAAD
+1799 
-1811 AVYHAQCNS
+1811 
-1820 NFRTSKQMPQTIAKT
+1820 
-1835 PEDNLKKRKISYAA
+1835 
-1849 QLLKED
+1849 
-1855 IKLITSKDIFYPSAE
+1855 KLIDE
-1870 EMESETSNADYV
+1870 VNADR
-1882 PRSLRIFLNS
+1882 RSDAGKDKRYMEIVQRRKLVDLAKAQAQEVAVLRAEVERLRMRTFPALVQV
-1892 LFSEADCVTKISAI
+1892 E
-1906 GHAIIQ
+1906 H
-1912 ATRRGVL
+1912 

>member
-1 MEIEIGASQKLFN
+1 
-14 LGYVPE
+14 
-20 KQEYKS
+20 
-26 ILIDKCNIL
+26 
-35 KSCNIIRKEDTF
+35 
-47 YFKWAQG
+47 
-54 YNGSPAR
+54 
-61 YIDKDVICY
+61 
-70 QCGSN
+70 
-75 VKFVAEDG
+75 
-83 AETVFNFKGNGVGPF
+83 
-98 AVHPNA
+98 
-104 KCFAVA
+104 
-110 EQCLNPKIC
+110 
-119 IYVYPTFRELVKL
+119 
-132 EDGTQL
+132 
-138 EYHKMSFSQSEYLC
+138 
-152 TVSGVP
+152 
-158 DFELILCHSKFKI
+158 
-171 CITTE
+171 
-176 RSITL
+176 
-181 WQTEQSNDK
+181 
-190 YLLQPHH
+190 
-197 SKSKSITKE
+197 
-206 RSLRQTEQSNDKYL
+206 
-220 LQPQKYNPLADRT
+220 
-233 INTFYSHSNCITTE
+233 
-247 RSITLWQTEQSNDK
+247 
-261 YLLQPHQVSRITIT
+261 
-275 LWQTEQS
+275 
-282 NDKYLLQPHHS
+282 
-293 KSKSDKQKD
+293 
-302 ITFGRQNSLMI
+302 
-313 NTFYSH
+313 
-319 TTVSLNLYNHRN
+319 
-331 ERSITLWQTEQSN
+331 
-344 DKYLLQP
+344 
-351 QKVKLP
+351 
-357 PSEPSIYGDEDKDR
+357 
-371 DQPTRASTRMTSY
+371 
-384 TIDVPRPAIAGLVGE
+384 
-399 KAEQLEEIQDST
+399 
-411 PRVIPLCQAWTP
+411 
-423 GGDLFIGCKGGQ
+423 
-435 LMRVDGEVIK
+435 
-445 ARVLYYP
+445 
-452 PLRAETPMSRA
+452 
-463 TSAANSRFQS
+463 
-473 QTDLINM
+473 
-480 SRKQTKLG
+480 
-488 ADDSN
+488 
-493 SMTEGSFDCIVL
+493 
-505 HKRGLYVGGQDGMLR
+505 
-520 LIDTKSED
+520 
-528 CRVLE
+528 
-533 QCNINHPIIS
+533 
-543 LSFPPSYRRLAI
+543 
-555 GSCEGSL
+555 
-562 HLYEAGIPNSLKL
+562 
-575 LKDLHWGTVMG
+575 MG

-606 VWTMDKGKFVSSVAV
+606 VWTMDKGKFVSSVSV

-810 LPDEIPKKYLEA
+810 LPDEIPKK
-822 EGVERTPEFGDFDGH
+822 GH

-928 TTGIGKAKSAM
+928 STGIGKAKSAM

-951 GQKDQDE
+951 GQKDEDE

-974 PTSAEMDQSEK
+974 PVSAEMDQSEK
-985 VDSKIMTKM
+985 

-1181 RPTTTASSDEN
+1181 RPTTTAFLLSMIQQDEYTKN
-1192 IHQDDD
+1192 DDD

-1283 KIMDDIDLDEEII
+1283 KIMDDIDLDEEIF

-1381 QTKELKDWTEDEKR
+1381 QTKEQKDWTEDEKR

-1578 PSTANLNLAQ
+1578 PSTARQHAQ
-1588 LKNDEARVNLNLEV
+1588 AKNNVESAINDLDRDVNNPEGVELSVWERLCKFRRIKIENEFLIKQKALVFAEMEAFYRKRQDEDEILKNEIEDLQMKISKLKNDEARVNLNLEV

-1638 NIKQTNLLFGID
+1638 NIKKLGEDKIASMVESKDFRKGIIQLEWEHKKMLMEMEDFQNKMKDIQFMKVTREIQLFLNNVAEYEAKKADEI
-1650 DFASIDGTMDNCI
+1650 N
-1663 FCDKLLENGEQTV
+1663 KLEQTIMTQLKHHEK
-1676 KLGKKGCDNINKISS
+1676 KLAHQKKILREHNRTIKAKDADNTNIDS
-1691 DRQQEILTVPGLTV
+1691 DLM
-1705 HHDCRRDFINL
+1705 
-1716 KSTRWKTSV
+1716 
-1725 DVDTEISTPERGLRS
+1725 
-1740 SKPLFKFKENCL
+1740 
-1752 FCGQTAKNYKRKRGY
+1752 
-1767 DVVCVRTLEFQS
+1767 
-1779 SVESSCRERNDKWGE
+1779 ERNVTVNE
-1794 EVLSR
+1794 R
-1799 IQMAHSDLHAAD
+1799 
-1811 AVYHAQCNS
+1811 
-1820 NFRTSKQMPQTIAKT
+1820 
-1835 PEDNLKKRKISYAA
+1835 
-1849 QLLKED
+1849 
-1855 IKLITSKDIFYPSAE
+1855 KLIDE
-1870 EMESETSNADYV
+1870 VNADR
-1882 PRSLRIFLNS
+1882 RSDAGKDKRYMEIVQRRKLVDLAKAQAQEVAVLRAEVERLRMRTFPALVQV
-1892 LFSEADCVTKISAI
+1892 E
-1906 GHAIIQ
+1906 H
-1912 ATRRGVL
+1912 

>member
-1 MEIEIGASQKLFN
+1 MDAIGQLE
-14 LGYVPE
+14 L
-20 KQEYKS
+20 
-26 ILIDKCNIL
+26 
-35 KSCNIIRKEDTF
+35 T
-47 YFKWAQG
+47 WAQG

-119 IYVYPTFRELVKL
+119 IYVYPTFRELVML
-132 EDGTQL
+132 QDGTQL
-138 EYHKMSFSQSEYLC
+138 EYHKMSFSQSEYLA

-158 DFELILCHSKFKI
+158 DFELILWNYTNGTKLTSTKVSTEPITSMNFNPGSWRQI

-176 RSITL
+176 RT
-181 WQTEQSNDK
+181 
-190 YLLQPHH
+190 
-197 SKSKSITKE
+197 
-206 RSLRQTEQSNDKYL
+206 
-220 LQPQKYNPLADRT
+220 
-233 INTFYSHSNCITTE
+233 
-247 RSITLWQTEQSNDK
+247 
-261 YLLQPHQVSRITIT
+261 
-275 LWQTEQS
+275 
-282 NDKYLLQPHHS
+282 
-293 KSKSDKQKD
+293 
-302 ITFGRQNSLMI
+302 
-313 NTFYSH
+313 
-319 TTVSLNLYNHRN
+319 
-331 ERSITLWQTEQSN
+331 ITLWQTEQSN

-399 KAEQLEEIQDST
+399 KAEQLEEIQDLT

-423 GGDLFIGCKGGQ
+423 GGDLFIGCRGGQ
-435 LMRVDGEVIK
+435 LIRVDGEVIK

-463 TSAANSRFQS
+463 TSATNSRFQS

-488 ADDSN
+488 ADDTSN
-493 SMTEGSFDCIVL
+493 SMIEGSFDCIVL

-528 CRVLE
+528 CRVIE
-533 QCNINHPIIS
+533 QCNINQPITS

-606 VWTMDKGKFVSSVAV
+606 VWTMDKGKFVSSVSV

-675 DVDGNFLIAGAEN
+675 DVDGNFLITGAEN

-699 KDFNPIGYTV
+699 KDFSPIGYTV

-754 LKDPRKSVQS
+754 LKDPRKSVTS
-764 LKCDFKDAAIK
+764 LKCDFKDASIK
-775 KMVLKF
+775 KMVLKKH
-781 GIPSFGGAV
+781 AV
-790 AEGNL
+790 CC
-795 LFAVSQKTKKLHQIS
+795 VPKTKKLHQIS
-810 LPDEIPKKYLEA
+810 LPDEVPKK
-822 EGVERTPEFGDFDGH
+822 GH

-928 TTGIGKAKSAM
+928 SSGIGKAKSAM

-951 GQKDQDE
+951 GQKDEDE

-969 LRSDR
+969 LRSSR
-974 PTSAEMDQSEK
+974 PASAEMDQSEK
-985 VDSKIMTKM
+985 

-1036 QYHDVKKDLRVQIR
+1036 QYHDVKKDLRIQIR

-1145 RERSKDFEKLLNTV
+1145 RERSKEFDKLLNTV
-1159 TIRRTIELAELAA
+1159 TIRRKIELAELAA

-1181 RPTTTASSDEN
+1181 RPTTTAEKKNVPAPVTKATTKDSSDEN

-1214 SLGAQYGGG
+1214 SLATDTIGAQYGGG

-1253 KVAFNKEFADIH
+1253 KVAFNKEFDDIH
-1265 LKKVSEIGKIK
+1265 SKKVSEIGKIK

-1310 EVKDEEVK
+1310 IVKDEEVK

-1325 EQKKKKEEEDKM
+1325 EQKKKKEEEDKL

-1371 KKDVPKPLFM
+1371 KKDIPKPLFM
-1381 QTKELKDWTEDEKR
+1381 QTKEQKDWTEDEKR
-1395 LAGEYEQKVKDL
+1395 LAAEFEQKVKDL

-1433 GGFDEMLTQVFMK
+1433 SGFDDMLNQVFMK

-1480 LNRLVEHKKSL
+1480 LNRLVEHKKTL
-1491 KALTAAAMIESKK
+1491 KALTAQAMIESKK
-1504 HLDAYKNDYENL
+1504 HLDTYKNDYENL

-1578 PSTANLNLAQ
+1578 PSTARQHAQ
-1588 LKNDEARVNLNLEV
+1588 AKNNVESAINDLDRDVNNPEGVELSVWERLCKFRRIKIENEFLIKQKALVFAEMEAFYRKRQDEDEQLKNEIEDLQMKISKLKNDEARVNLNLEV

-1638 NIKQTNLLFGID
+1638 NIKKLGEDKIASMVESKDFRKGIIQLEWEHKKMLMEMEDFQNKMKDIQFMKVTREIQLFLNNVQEYEAKKADEI
-1650 DFASIDGTMDNCI
+1650 N
-1663 FCDKLLENGEQTV
+1663 KLEQT
-1676 KLGKKGCDNINKISS
+1676 
-1691 DRQQEILTVPGLTV
+1691 ILTQLK
-1705 HHDCRRDFINL
+1705 HHEKKLAHQKKI
-1716 KSTRWKTSV
+1716 
-1725 DVDTEISTPERGLRS
+1725 LREHNRTI
-1740 SKPLFKFKENCL
+1740 K
-1752 FCGQTAKNYKRKRGY
+1752 AKDADNSNI
-1767 DVVCVRTLEFQS
+1767 DSDLM
-1779 SVESSCRERNDKWGE
+1779 ERNVTVNE
-1794 EVLSR
+1794 R
-1799 IQMAHSDLHAAD
+1799 
-1811 AVYHAQCNS
+1811 
-1820 NFRTSKQMPQTIAKT
+1820 
-1835 PEDNLKKRKISYAA
+1835 
-1849 QLLKED
+1849 
-1855 IKLITSKDIFYPSAE
+1855 KLIDE
-1870 EMESETSNADYV
+1870 VNADR
-1882 PRSLRIFLNS
+1882 RSDAGKDKRYMEIVQRRKLVDLAKAQAQEVAVLRAEVERLRMRTFPALVQV
-1892 LFSEADCVTKISAI
+1892 E
-1906 GHAIIQ
+1906 H
-1912 ATRRGVL
+1912 

>member
-1 MEIEIGASQKLFN
+1 MDAIGQLE
-14 LGYVPE
+14 L
-20 KQEYKS
+20 
-26 ILIDKCNIL
+26 
-35 KSCNIIRKEDTF
+35 T
-47 YFKWAQG
+47 WAQG

-119 IYVYPTFRELVKL
+119 IYVYPTFRELVML

-158 DFELILCHSKFKI
+158 DFELILWNYTNGTKLTSTKVPSEPITSMNFNPGSWRQI
-171 CITTE
+171 CITT
-176 RSITL
+176 
-181 WQTEQSNDK
+181 
-190 YLLQPHH
+190 
-197 SKSKSITKE
+197 
-206 RSLRQTEQSNDKYL
+206 
-220 LQPQKYNPLADRT
+220 
-233 INTFYSHSNCITTE
+233 
-247 RSITLWQTEQSNDK
+247 
-261 YLLQPHQVSRITIT
+261 
-275 LWQTEQS
+275 
-282 NDKYLLQPHHS
+282 
-293 KSKSDKQKD
+293 
-302 ITFGRQNSLMI
+302 
-313 NTFYSH
+313 
-319 TTVSLNLYNHRN
+319 

-399 KAEQLEEIQDST
+399 KAEQLEEIQDLT

-480 SRKQTKLG
+480 S
-488 ADDSN
+488 DDSN

-533 QCNINHPIIS
+533 QCNINHPIKS

-575 LKDLHWGTVMG
+575 LKDLHWGTIMG

-606 VWTMDKGKFVSSVAV
+606 VWTMDKGKFVSSVSV

-822 EGVERTPEFGDFDGH
+822 EEGERTPEFGDFDGH

-928 TTGIGKAKSAM
+928 STGIGKAKSAM

-951 GQKDQDE
+951 GQKDEDE

-974 PTSAEMDQSEK
+974 PVSAEMDQSEK

-1283 KIMDDIDLDEEII
+1283 KIMDDIDLDEEIF

-1381 QTKELKDWTEDEKR
+1381 QTKEQKDWTEDEKR

-1578 PSTANLNLAQ
+1578 PSTARQHAQ
-1588 LKNDEARVNLNLEV
+1588 AKNNVESAINDLDRDVNNPEGVELSVWERLCKFRRIKIENEFLIKQKALVFAEMEAFYRKRQDEDEILKNEIEDLQMKISKLKNDEARVNLNLEV

-1638 NIKQTNLLFGID
+1638 NIKKLGEDKIASMVESKDFRKGIIQLEWEHKKMLMEMEDFQNKMKDIQFMKVTREIQLFLNNVAEYEAKKADEI
-1650 DFASIDGTMDNCI
+1650 N
-1663 FCDKLLENGEQTV
+1663 KLEQTIMTQLKHHEK
-1676 KLGKKGCDNINKISS
+1676 KLAHQKKILREHNRTIKAKDADNTNIDS
-1691 DRQQEILTVPGLTV
+1691 DLM
-1705 HHDCRRDFINL
+1705 
-1716 KSTRWKTSV
+1716 
-1725 DVDTEISTPERGLRS
+1725 
-1740 SKPLFKFKENCL
+1740 
-1752 FCGQTAKNYKRKRGY
+1752 
-1767 DVVCVRTLEFQS
+1767 
-1779 SVESSCRERNDKWGE
+1779 ERNVTVNE
-1794 EVLSR
+1794 R
-1799 IQMAHSDLHAAD
+1799 
-1811 AVYHAQCNS
+1811 
-1820 NFRTSKQMPQTIAKT
+1820 
-1835 PEDNLKKRKISYAA
+1835 
-1849 QLLKED
+1849 
-1855 IKLITSKDIFYPSAE
+1855 KLIDE
-1870 EMESETSNADYV
+1870 VNADR
-1882 PRSLRIFLNS
+1882 RSDAGKDKRYMEIVQRRKLVDLAKAQAQEVAVLRAEVERLRMRTFPALVQV
-1892 LFSEADCVTKISAI
+1892 E
-1906 GHAIIQ
+1906 H
-1912 ATRRGVL
+1912 

>member
-1 MEIEIGASQKLFN
+1 MDAIGQLE
-14 LGYVPE
+14 L
-20 KQEYKS
+20 
-26 ILIDKCNIL
+26 
-35 KSCNIIRKEDTF
+35 T
-47 YFKWAQG
+47 WAQG

-119 IYVYPTFRELVKL
+119 IYVYPTFRELMML

-158 DFELILCHSKFKI
+158 DFELILWNYTNGTKLTSTKVPSEPITSMNFNPGSWRQI
-171 CITTE
+171 CITT
-176 RSITL
+176 
-181 WQTEQSNDK
+181 
-190 YLLQPHH
+190 
-197 SKSKSITKE
+197 
-206 RSLRQTEQSNDKYL
+206 
-220 LQPQKYNPLADRT
+220 
-233 INTFYSHSNCITTE
+233 
-247 RSITLWQTEQSNDK
+247 
-261 YLLQPHQVSRITIT
+261 
-275 LWQTEQS
+275 
-282 NDKYLLQPHHS
+282 
-293 KSKSDKQKD
+293 
-302 ITFGRQNSLMI
+302 
-313 NTFYSH
+313 
-319 TTVSLNLYNHRN
+319 

-399 KAEQLEEIQDST
+399 KAEQLEEIQDLT

-488 ADDSN
+488 ADESN

-533 QCNINHPIIS
+533 QCNINHPITS
-543 LSFPPSYRRLAI
+543 LSFPPSYRHLAI

-606 VWTMDKGKFVSSVAV
+606 VWTMDKGKFVSSVSV

-635 VAAVGTVSGHVMIV
+635 VAAVGTVSGHVIII

-719 FTVNGVVKVS
+719 FTVSGVVKVS
-729 ITTNSSGNRRN
+729 ITTNNSGNRRN

-810 LPDEIPKKYLEA
+810 LPDEIPKK
-822 EGVERTPEFGDFDGH
+822 GH

-951 GQKDQDE
+951 GQKDEDE

-974 PTSAEMDQSEK
+974 PVSAEMDQSEK
-985 VDSKIMTKM
+985 

-1192 IHQDDD
+1192 IHQKSVTAVTTPIGKEDDD

-1214 SLGAQYGGG
+1214 SLEYDDYKSGAQYGGG

-1407 NEERE
+1407 NDERE

-1578 PSTANLNLAQ
+1578 PSTARQHAQ
-1588 LKNDEARVNLNLEV
+1588 AKHNVESAINDLDRDVNNPEGVELSVWERLCKFRRIKIENEFLIKQKALVFAEMEAFYRKRQDEDEILKNEIEDLQMKISKLKNDEARVNLNLEV

-1638 NIKQTNLLFGID
+1638 NIK
-1650 DFASIDGTMDNCI
+1650 
-1663 FCDKLLENGEQTV
+1663 
-1676 KLGKKGCDNINKISS
+1676 KLGEDKISS
-1691 DRQQEILTVPGLTV
+1691 MVESKDFRKGIIQLEWEHKKMLMEMEDFQNKMKDIQFMKVTREIQLFLNNVAEYEAKKADEINKLEQTIMTQLK
-1705 HHDCRRDFINL
+1705 HHDKKLAYQKKI
-1716 KSTRWKTSV
+1716 
-1725 DVDTEISTPERGLRS
+1725 LREHNRTI
-1740 SKPLFKFKENCL
+1740 K
-1752 FCGQTAKNYKRKRGY
+1752 AKDADNTNI
-1767 DVVCVRTLEFQS
+1767 DSDLM
-1779 SVESSCRERNDKWGE
+1779 ERNVTVNE
-1794 EVLSR
+1794 R
-1799 IQMAHSDLHAAD
+1799 
-1811 AVYHAQCNS
+1811 
-1820 NFRTSKQMPQTIAKT
+1820 
-1835 PEDNLKKRKISYAA
+1835 
-1849 QLLKED
+1849 
-1855 IKLITSKDIFYPSAE
+1855 KLIDE
-1870 EMESETSNADYV
+1870 VNADR
-1882 PRSLRIFLNS
+1882 RSDAGKDKRYMEIVQRRKLVDLAKAQAQEVAVLRAEVERLRMRTFPALVQV
-1892 LFSEADCVTKISAI
+1892 E
-1906 GHAIIQ
+1906 H
-1912 ATRRGVL
+1912 

>member
-1 MEIEIGASQKLFN
+1 MDAIGQLE
-14 LGYVPE
+14 L
-20 KQEYKS
+20 
-26 ILIDKCNIL
+26 
-35 KSCNIIRKEDTF
+35 T
-47 YFKWAQG
+47 WAQG

-119 IYVYPTFRELVKL
+119 IYVYPTFRELVML

-158 DFELILCHSKFKI
+158 DFELILWNYTNGTKLTSTKVPSEPITSMNFNPGSWRQI
-171 CITTE
+171 CITT
-176 RSITL
+176 
-181 WQTEQSNDK
+181 
-190 YLLQPHH
+190 
-197 SKSKSITKE
+197 
-206 RSLRQTEQSNDKYL
+206 
-220 LQPQKYNPLADRT
+220 
-233 INTFYSHSNCITTE
+233 
-247 RSITLWQTEQSNDK
+247 
-261 YLLQPHQVSRITIT
+261 
-275 LWQTEQS
+275 
-282 NDKYLLQPHHS
+282 
-293 KSKSDKQKD
+293 
-302 ITFGRQNSLMI
+302 
-313 NTFYSH
+313 
-319 TTVSLNLYNHRN
+319 

-399 KAEQLEEIQDST
+399 KAEQLEEIQDLT

-480 SRKQTKLG
+480 S
-488 ADDSN
+488 DDSN

-533 QCNINHPIIS
+533 QCNINHPIKS

-555 GSCEGSL
+555 GSCQGSL

-575 LKDLHWGTVMG
+575 LKDLHWGTIMG

-606 VWTMDKGKFVSSVAV
+606 VWTMDKGKFVSSVSV

-810 LPDEIPKKYLEA
+810 LPDEIPKK
-822 EGVERTPEFGDFDGH
+822 GH

-928 TTGIGKAKSAM
+928 STGIGKAKSAM

-951 GQKDQDE
+951 GQKDEDE

-974 PTSAEMDQSEK
+974 PVSAEMDQSEK

-1181 RPTTTASSDEN
+1181 RPTTTA
-1192 IHQDDD
+1192 DDD

-1214 SLGAQYGGG
+1214 SLEYDDYKSGAQYGGG

-1283 KIMDDIDLDEEII
+1283 KIMDDIDLDEEIF

-1381 QTKELKDWTEDEKR
+1381 QTKEQKDWTEDEKR

-1578 PSTANLNLAQ
+1578 PSTARQHAQ
-1588 LKNDEARVNLNLEV
+1588 AKNNVESAINDLDRDVNNPEGVELSVWERLCKFRRIKIENEFLIKQKALVFAEMEAFYRKRQDEDEILKNEIEDLQMKISKLKNDEARVNLNLEV

-1638 NIKQTNLLFGID
+1638 NIKKLGEDKIASMVESKDFRKGIIQLEWEHKKMLMEMEDFQNKMKDIQFMKVTREIQLFLNNVAEYEAKKADEI
-1650 DFASIDGTMDNCI
+1650 N
-1663 FCDKLLENGEQTV
+1663 KLEQTIMTQLKHHEK
-1676 KLGKKGCDNINKISS
+1676 KLAHQKKILREHNRTIKAKDADNTNIDS
-1691 DRQQEILTVPGLTV
+1691 DLM
-1705 HHDCRRDFINL
+1705 
-1716 KSTRWKTSV
+1716 
-1725 DVDTEISTPERGLRS
+1725 
-1740 SKPLFKFKENCL
+1740 
-1752 FCGQTAKNYKRKRGY
+1752 
-1767 DVVCVRTLEFQS
+1767 
-1779 SVESSCRERNDKWGE
+1779 ERNVTVNE
-1794 EVLSR
+1794 R
-1799 IQMAHSDLHAAD
+1799 
-1811 AVYHAQCNS
+1811 
-1820 NFRTSKQMPQTIAKT
+1820 
-1835 PEDNLKKRKISYAA
+1835 
-1849 QLLKED
+1849 
-1855 IKLITSKDIFYPSAE
+1855 KLIDE
-1870 EMESETSNADYV
+1870 VNADR
-1882 PRSLRIFLNS
+1882 RSDAGKDKRYMEIVQRRKLVDLAKAQAQEVAVLRAEVERLRMRTFPALVQV
-1892 LFSEADCVTKISAI
+1892 E
-1906 GHAIIQ
+1906 H
-1912 ATRRGVL
+1912 

>member
-1 MEIEIGASQKLFN
+1 MDAIGQLE
-14 LGYVPE
+14 L
-20 KQEYKS
+20 
-26 ILIDKCNIL
+26 
-35 KSCNIIRKEDTF
+35 T
-47 YFKWAQG
+47 WAQG

-119 IYVYPTFRELVKL
+119 IYVYPTFRELVML

-158 DFELILCHSKFKI
+158 DFELILWNYTNGTKLTSTKVPSEPITSMNFNPGSWRQI
-171 CITTE
+171 CITT
-176 RSITL
+176 
-181 WQTEQSNDK
+181 
-190 YLLQPHH
+190 
-197 SKSKSITKE
+197 
-206 RSLRQTEQSNDKYL
+206 
-220 LQPQKYNPLADRT
+220 
-233 INTFYSHSNCITTE
+233 
-247 RSITLWQTEQSNDK
+247 
-261 YLLQPHQVSRITIT
+261 
-275 LWQTEQS
+275 
-282 NDKYLLQPHHS
+282 
-293 KSKSDKQKD
+293 
-302 ITFGRQNSLMI
+302 
-313 NTFYSH
+313 
-319 TTVSLNLYNHRN
+319 

-399 KAEQLEEIQDST
+399 KAEQLEEIQDLT

-480 SRKQTKLG
+480 S
-488 ADDSN
+488 DDSN

-533 QCNINHPIIS
+533 QCNINHPIKS

-555 GSCEGSL
+555 GSCQGSL

-575 LKDLHWGTVMG
+575 LKDLHWGTIMG

-606 VWTMDKGKFVSSVAV
+606 VWTMDKGKFVSSVSV

-810 LPDEIPKKYLEA
+810 LPDEIPKK
-822 EGVERTPEFGDFDGH
+822 GH

-928 TTGIGKAKSAM
+928 STGIGKAKSAM

-951 GQKDQDE
+951 GQKDEDE

-974 PTSAEMDQSEK
+974 PVSAEMDQSEK

-1181 RPTTTASSDEN
+1181 RPTTTAEKKNVPAPVTKAPTKDSSDEN

-1214 SLGAQYGGG
+1214 SLEYDDYKSGAQYGGG

-1283 KIMDDIDLDEEII
+1283 KIMDDIDLDEEIF

-1381 QTKELKDWTEDEKR
+1381 QTKEQKDWTEDEKR

-1578 PSTANLNLAQ
+1578 PSTARQHAQ
-1588 LKNDEARVNLNLEV
+1588 AKNNVESAINDLDRDVNNPEGVELSVWERLCKFRRIKIENEFLIKQKALVFAEMEAFYRKRQDEDEILKNEIEDLQMKISKLKNDEARVNLNLEV

-1638 NIKQTNLLFGID
+1638 NIKKLGEDKIASMVESKDFRKGIIQLEWEHKKMLMEMEDFQNKMKDIQFMKVTREIQLFLNNVAEYEAKKADEI
-1650 DFASIDGTMDNCI
+1650 N
-1663 FCDKLLENGEQTV
+1663 KLEQTIMTQLKHHEK
-1676 KLGKKGCDNINKISS
+1676 KLAHQKKILREHNRTIKAKDADNTNIDS
-1691 DRQQEILTVPGLTV
+1691 DLM
-1705 HHDCRRDFINL
+1705 
-1716 KSTRWKTSV
+1716 
-1725 DVDTEISTPERGLRS
+1725 
-1740 SKPLFKFKENCL
+1740 
-1752 FCGQTAKNYKRKRGY
+1752 
-1767 DVVCVRTLEFQS
+1767 
-1779 SVESSCRERNDKWGE
+1779 ERNVTVNE
-1794 EVLSR
+1794 R
-1799 IQMAHSDLHAAD
+1799 
-1811 AVYHAQCNS
+1811 
-1820 NFRTSKQMPQTIAKT
+1820 
-1835 PEDNLKKRKISYAA
+1835 
-1849 QLLKED
+1849 
-1855 IKLITSKDIFYPSAE
+1855 KLIDE
-1870 EMESETSNADYV
+1870 VNADR
-1882 PRSLRIFLNS
+1882 RSDAGKDKRYMEIVQRRKLVDLAKAQAQEVAVLRAEVERLRMRTFPALVQV
-1892 LFSEADCVTKISAI
+1892 E
-1906 GHAIIQ
+1906 H
-1912 ATRRGVL
+1912 

>member
-1 MEIEIGASQKLFN
+1 MDAIGQLE
-14 LGYVPE
+14 L
-20 KQEYKS
+20 
-26 ILIDKCNIL
+26 
-35 KSCNIIRKEDTF
+35 T
-47 YFKWAQG
+47 WAQG

-119 IYVYPTFRELVKL
+119 IYVYPTFRELVML

-158 DFELILCHSKFKI
+158 DFELILWNYTNGTKLTSTKVPSEPITSMNFNPGSWRQI
-171 CITTE
+171 CITT
-176 RSITL
+176 
-181 WQTEQSNDK
+181 
-190 YLLQPHH
+190 
-197 SKSKSITKE
+197 
-206 RSLRQTEQSNDKYL
+206 
-220 LQPQKYNPLADRT
+220 
-233 INTFYSHSNCITTE
+233 
-247 RSITLWQTEQSNDK
+247 
-261 YLLQPHQVSRITIT
+261 
-275 LWQTEQS
+275 
-282 NDKYLLQPHHS
+282 
-293 KSKSDKQKD
+293 
-302 ITFGRQNSLMI
+302 
-313 NTFYSH
+313 
-319 TTVSLNLYNHRN
+319 

-399 KAEQLEEIQDST
+399 KAEQLEEIQDLT

-480 SRKQTKLG
+480 S
-488 ADDSN
+488 DDSN

-533 QCNINHPIIS
+533 QCNINHPIKS

-555 GSCEGSL
+555 GSCQGSL

-575 LKDLHWGTVMG
+575 LKDLHWGTIMG

-606 VWTMDKGKFVSSVAV
+606 VWTMDKGKFVSSVSV

-810 LPDEIPKKYLEA
+810 LPDEIPKK
-822 EGVERTPEFGDFDGH
+822 GH

-928 TTGIGKAKSAM
+928 STGIGKAKSAM

-951 GQKDQDE
+951 GQKDEDE

-974 PTSAEMDQSEK
+974 PVSAEMDQSEK

-1181 RPTTTASSDEN
+1181 RPTTTA
-1192 IHQDDD
+1192 DDD

-1283 KIMDDIDLDEEII
+1283 KIMDDIDLDEEIF

-1381 QTKELKDWTEDEKR
+1381 QTKEQKDWTEDEKR

-1578 PSTANLNLAQ
+1578 PSTARQHAQ
-1588 LKNDEARVNLNLEV
+1588 AKNNVESAINDLDRDVNNPEGVELSVWERLCKFRRIKIENEFLIKQKALVFAEMEAFYRKRQDEDEILKNEIEDLQMKISKLKNDEARVNLNLEV

-1638 NIKQTNLLFGID
+1638 NIKKLGEDKIASMVESKDFRKGIIQLEWEHKKMLMEMEDFQNKMKDIQFMKVTREIQLFLNNVAEYEAKKADEI
-1650 DFASIDGTMDNCI
+1650 N
-1663 FCDKLLENGEQTV
+1663 KLEQTIMTQLKHHEK
-1676 KLGKKGCDNINKISS
+1676 KLAHQKKILREHNRTIKAKDADNTNIDS
-1691 DRQQEILTVPGLTV
+1691 DLM
-1705 HHDCRRDFINL
+1705 
-1716 KSTRWKTSV
+1716 
-1725 DVDTEISTPERGLRS
+1725 
-1740 SKPLFKFKENCL
+1740 
-1752 FCGQTAKNYKRKRGY
+1752 
-1767 DVVCVRTLEFQS
+1767 
-1779 SVESSCRERNDKWGE
+1779 ERNVTVNE
-1794 EVLSR
+1794 R
-1799 IQMAHSDLHAAD
+1799 
-1811 AVYHAQCNS
+1811 
-1820 NFRTSKQMPQTIAKT
+1820 
-1835 PEDNLKKRKISYAA
+1835 
-1849 QLLKED
+1849 
-1855 IKLITSKDIFYPSAE
+1855 KLIDE
-1870 EMESETSNADYV
+1870 VNADR
-1882 PRSLRIFLNS
+1882 RSDAGKDKRYMEIVQRRKLVDLAKAQAQEVAVLRAEVERLRMRTFPALVQV
-1892 LFSEADCVTKISAI
+1892 E
-1906 GHAIIQ
+1906 H
-1912 ATRRGVL
+1912 

>member
-1 MEIEIGASQKLFN
+1 MLEQIHIAQWRIQSRRHLTFFVRKTKYTKIMDAIGQLE
-14 LGYVPE
+14 L
-20 KQEYKS
+20 
-26 ILIDKCNIL
+26 
-35 KSCNIIRKEDTF
+35 T
-47 YFKWAQG
+47 WAQG

-119 IYVYPTFRELVKL
+119 IYVYPTFRELVML
-132 EDGTQL
+132 QDGTQL
-138 EYHKMSFSQSEYLC
+138 EYHKMSFSQSEYLA

-158 DFELILCHSKFKI
+158 DFELILWNYTNGTKLTSTKVSTEPITSMNFNPGSWRQI

-176 RSITL
+176 RT
-181 WQTEQSNDK
+181 
-190 YLLQPHH
+190 
-197 SKSKSITKE
+197 
-206 RSLRQTEQSNDKYL
+206 
-220 LQPQKYNPLADRT
+220 
-233 INTFYSHSNCITTE
+233 
-247 RSITLWQTEQSNDK
+247 
-261 YLLQPHQVSRITIT
+261 
-275 LWQTEQS
+275 
-282 NDKYLLQPHHS
+282 
-293 KSKSDKQKD
+293 
-302 ITFGRQNSLMI
+302 
-313 NTFYSH
+313 
-319 TTVSLNLYNHRN
+319 
-331 ERSITLWQTEQSN
+331 ITLWQTEQSN

-357 PSEPSIYGDEDKDR
+357 PSEPSVYGDEDKDR

-399 KAEQLEEIQDST
+399 KAEQLEEIQDLT

-423 GGDLFIGCKGGQ
+423 GGDLFIGCRGGQ
-435 LMRVDGEVIK
+435 LIRVDGEVIK

-463 TSAANSRFQS
+463 TSATNSRFQS

-480 SRKQTKLG
+480 S
-488 ADDSN
+488 DDTSN
-493 SMTEGSFDCIVL
+493 SMIEGSFDCIVL

-528 CRVLE
+528 CRVIE
-533 QCNINHPIIS
+533 QCNINQPITS

-606 VWTMDKGKFVSSVAV
+606 VWTMDKGKFVSSVSV

-675 DVDGNFLIAGAEN
+675 DVDGNFLITGAEN

-699 KDFNPIGYTV
+699 KDFAPIGYTV

-729 ITTNSSGNRRN
+729 ITTNNSGNKRN

-754 LKDPRKSVQS
+754 LKDPRKSVTS
-764 LKCDFKDAAIK
+764 LKCDFKDASIK

-790 AEGNL
+790 AEGNM

-810 LPDEIPKKYLEA
+810 LPDEVPKK
-822 EGVERTPEFGDFDGH
+822 GH

-928 TTGIGKAKSAM
+928 SSGIGKAKSAM

-951 GQKDQDE
+951 GQKDEDE

-969 LRSDR
+969 LRSSR
-974 PTSAEMDQSEK
+974 PASAEMDQSEK
-985 VDSKIMTKM
+985 

-1036 QYHDVKKDLRVQIR
+1036 QYHDVKKDLRIQIR

-1099 EEIEFDNLAKI
+1099 EEIEFDNLAKM

-1145 RERSKDFEKLLNTV
+1145 RERSKEFDKLLNTV
-1159 TIRRTIELAELAA
+1159 TIRRKIELAELAA

-1181 RPTTTASSDEN
+1181 RPTTTAFLLSMIQQDEYAKN
-1192 IHQDDD
+1192 DDD

-1253 KVAFNKEFADIH
+1253 KVAFNKEFDDIH
-1265 LKKVSEIGKIK
+1265 SKKVSEIGKIK

-1310 EVKDEEVK
+1310 IVKDEEVK

-1325 EQKKKKEEEDKM
+1325 EQKKKKEEEDKL

-1371 KKDVPKPLFM
+1371 KKDIPKPLFM
-1381 QTKELKDWTEDEKR
+1381 QTKEQKDWTEDEKR
-1395 LAGEYEQKVKDL
+1395 LAAEFEQKVKDL

-1433 GGFDEMLTQVFMK
+1433 SGFDDMLTQVFMK

-1480 LNRLVEHKKSL
+1480 LNRLVEHKKTL
-1491 KALTAAAMIESKK
+1491 KALTAQAMIESKK
-1504 HLDAYKNDYENL
+1504 HLDTYKNDYENL

-1578 PSTANLNLAQ
+1578 PSTARQHAQ
-1588 LKNDEARVNLNLEV
+1588 AKNNVESAINDLDRDVNNPEGVELSVWERLCKFRRIKIENEFLIKQKALVFAEMEAFYRKRQDEDEQLKNEIEDLQMKISKLKNDEARVNLNLEV

-1638 NIKQTNLLFGID
+1638 NIKKLGEDKIASMVESKDFRKGIIQLEWEHKKMLMEMEDFQNKMKDIQFMKVTREIQLFLNNVQEYEAKKADEI
-1650 DFASIDGTMDNCI
+1650 N
-1663 FCDKLLENGEQTV
+1663 KLEQT
-1676 KLGKKGCDNINKISS
+1676 
-1691 DRQQEILTVPGLTV
+1691 ILTQLK
-1705 HHDCRRDFINL
+1705 HHEKKLAHQKKI
-1716 KSTRWKTSV
+1716 
-1725 DVDTEISTPERGLRS
+1725 LREHNRTI
-1740 SKPLFKFKENCL
+1740 K
-1752 FCGQTAKNYKRKRGY
+1752 AKDADNSNI
-1767 DVVCVRTLEFQS
+1767 DSDLM
-1779 SVESSCRERNDKWGE
+1779 ERNVTVNE
-1794 EVLSR
+1794 R
-1799 IQMAHSDLHAAD
+1799 
-1811 AVYHAQCNS
+1811 
-1820 NFRTSKQMPQTIAKT
+1820 
-1835 PEDNLKKRKISYAA
+1835 
-1849 QLLKED
+1849 
-1855 IKLITSKDIFYPSAE
+1855 KLIDE
-1870 EMESETSNADYV
+1870 VNADR
-1882 PRSLRIFLNS
+1882 RSDAGKDKRYMEIVQRRKLVDLAKAQAQEVAVLRAEVERLRMRTFPALVQV
-1892 LFSEADCVTKISAI
+1892 E
-1906 GHAIIQ
+1906 H
-1912 ATRRGVL
+1912 

>member
-1 MEIEIGASQKLFN
+1 MDAIGQLE
-14 LGYVPE
+14 L
-20 KQEYKS
+20 
-26 ILIDKCNIL
+26 
-35 KSCNIIRKEDTF
+35 T
-47 YFKWAQG
+47 WAQG

-119 IYVYPTFRELVKL
+119 IYVYPTFRELMML

-158 DFELILCHSKFKI
+158 DFELILWNYTNGTKLTSTKVPSEPITSMNFNPGSWRQI
-171 CITTE
+171 CITT
-176 RSITL
+176 
-181 WQTEQSNDK
+181 
-190 YLLQPHH
+190 
-197 SKSKSITKE
+197 
-206 RSLRQTEQSNDKYL
+206 
-220 LQPQKYNPLADRT
+220 
-233 INTFYSHSNCITTE
+233 
-247 RSITLWQTEQSNDK
+247 
-261 YLLQPHQVSRITIT
+261 
-275 LWQTEQS
+275 
-282 NDKYLLQPHHS
+282 
-293 KSKSDKQKD
+293 
-302 ITFGRQNSLMI
+302 
-313 NTFYSH
+313 
-319 TTVSLNLYNHRN
+319 

-399 KAEQLEEIQDST
+399 KAEQLEEIQDLT

-488 ADDSN
+488 ADESN

-533 QCNINHPIIS
+533 QCNINHPITS
-543 LSFPPSYRRLAI
+543 LSFPPSYRHLAI

-606 VWTMDKGKFVSSVAV
+606 VWTMDKGKFVSSVSV

-635 VAAVGTVSGHVMIV
+635 VAAVGTVSGHVIII

-719 FTVNGVVKVS
+719 FTVSGVVKVS
-729 ITTNSSGNRRN
+729 ITTNNSGNRRN

-810 LPDEIPKKYLEA
+810 LPDEIPKK
-822 EGVERTPEFGDFDGH
+822 GH

-951 GQKDQDE
+951 GQKDEDE

-974 PTSAEMDQSEK
+974 PVSAEMDQSEK

-1181 RPTTTASSDEN
+1181 RPTTTAEKKNVPAPVTKAPTKD
-1192 IHQDDD
+1192 DDD

-1407 NEERE
+1407 NDERE

-1578 PSTANLNLAQ
+1578 PSTARQHAQ
-1588 LKNDEARVNLNLEV
+1588 AKHNVESAINDLDRDVNNPEGVELSVWERLCKFRRIKIENEFLIKQKALVFAEMEAFYRKRQDEDEILKNEIEDLQMKISKLKNDEARVNLNLEV

-1638 NIKQTNLLFGID
+1638 NIK
-1650 DFASIDGTMDNCI
+1650 
-1663 FCDKLLENGEQTV
+1663 
-1676 KLGKKGCDNINKISS
+1676 KLGEDKISS
-1691 DRQQEILTVPGLTV
+1691 MVESKDFRKGIIQLEWEHKKMLMEMEDFQNKMKDIQFMKVTREIQLFLNNVAEYEAKKADEINKLEQTIMTQLK
-1705 HHDCRRDFINL
+1705 HHDKKLAYQKKI
-1716 KSTRWKTSV
+1716 
-1725 DVDTEISTPERGLRS
+1725 LREHNRTI
-1740 SKPLFKFKENCL
+1740 K
-1752 FCGQTAKNYKRKRGY
+1752 AKDADNTNI
-1767 DVVCVRTLEFQS
+1767 DSDLM
-1779 SVESSCRERNDKWGE
+1779 ERNVTVNE
-1794 EVLSR
+1794 R
-1799 IQMAHSDLHAAD
+1799 
-1811 AVYHAQCNS
+1811 
-1820 NFRTSKQMPQTIAKT
+1820 
-1835 PEDNLKKRKISYAA
+1835 
-1849 QLLKED
+1849 
-1855 IKLITSKDIFYPSAE
+1855 KLIDE
-1870 EMESETSNADYV
+1870 VNADR
-1882 PRSLRIFLNS
+1882 RSDAGKDKRYMEIVQRRKLVDLAKAQAQEVAVLRAEVERLRMRTFPALVQV
-1892 LFSEADCVTKISAI
+1892 E
-1906 GHAIIQ
+1906 H
-1912 ATRRGVL
+1912 

>member
-1 MEIEIGASQKLFN
+1 MDAIGQLE
-14 LGYVPE
+14 L
-20 KQEYKS
+20 
-26 ILIDKCNIL
+26 
-35 KSCNIIRKEDTF
+35 T
-47 YFKWAQG
+47 WAQG

-119 IYVYPTFRELVKL
+119 IYVYPTFRELVML

-158 DFELILCHSKFKI
+158 DFELILWNYTNGTKLTSTKVPSEPITSMNFNPGSWRQI
-171 CITTE
+171 CITT
-176 RSITL
+176 
-181 WQTEQSNDK
+181 
-190 YLLQPHH
+190 
-197 SKSKSITKE
+197 
-206 RSLRQTEQSNDKYL
+206 
-220 LQPQKYNPLADRT
+220 
-233 INTFYSHSNCITTE
+233 
-247 RSITLWQTEQSNDK
+247 
-261 YLLQPHQVSRITIT
+261 
-275 LWQTEQS
+275 
-282 NDKYLLQPHHS
+282 
-293 KSKSDKQKD
+293 
-302 ITFGRQNSLMI
+302 
-313 NTFYSH
+313 
-319 TTVSLNLYNHRN
+319 

-399 KAEQLEEIQDST
+399 KAEQLEEIQDLT

-480 SRKQTKLG
+480 S
-488 ADDSN
+488 DDSN

-533 QCNINHPIIS
+533 QCNINHPIKS

-555 GSCEGSL
+555 GSCQGSL

-575 LKDLHWGTVMG
+575 LKDLHWGTIMG

-606 VWTMDKGKFVSSVAV
+606 VWTMDKGKFVSSVSV

-810 LPDEIPKKYLEA
+810 LPDEIPKK
-822 EGVERTPEFGDFDGH
+822 GH

-928 TTGIGKAKSAM
+928 STGIGKAKSAM

-951 GQKDQDE
+951 GQKDEDE

-974 PTSAEMDQSEK
+974 PVSAEMDQSEK

-1214 SLGAQYGGG
+1214 SLETDTIGAQYGGG

-1283 KIMDDIDLDEEII
+1283 KIMDDIDLDEEIF

-1381 QTKELKDWTEDEKR
+1381 QTKEQKDWTEDEKR

-1578 PSTANLNLAQ
+1578 PSTARQHAQ
-1588 LKNDEARVNLNLEV
+1588 AKNNVESAINDLDRDVNNPEGVELSVWERLCKFRRIKIENEFLIKQKALVFAEMEAFYRKRQDEDEILKNEIEDLQMKISKLKNDEARVNLNLEV

-1638 NIKQTNLLFGID
+1638 NIKKLGEDKIASMVESKDFRKGIIQLEWEHKKMLMEMEDFQNKMKDIQFMKVTREIQLFLNNVAEYEAKKADEI
-1650 DFASIDGTMDNCI
+1650 N
-1663 FCDKLLENGEQTV
+1663 KLEQTIMTQLKHHEK
-1676 KLGKKGCDNINKISS
+1676 KLAHQKKILREHNRTIKAKDADNTNIDS
-1691 DRQQEILTVPGLTV
+1691 DLM
-1705 HHDCRRDFINL
+1705 
-1716 KSTRWKTSV
+1716 
-1725 DVDTEISTPERGLRS
+1725 
-1740 SKPLFKFKENCL
+1740 
-1752 FCGQTAKNYKRKRGY
+1752 
-1767 DVVCVRTLEFQS
+1767 
-1779 SVESSCRERNDKWGE
+1779 ERNVTVNE
-1794 EVLSR
+1794 R
-1799 IQMAHSDLHAAD
+1799 
-1811 AVYHAQCNS
+1811 
-1820 NFRTSKQMPQTIAKT
+1820 
-1835 PEDNLKKRKISYAA
+1835 
-1849 QLLKED
+1849 
-1855 IKLITSKDIFYPSAE
+1855 KLIDE
-1870 EMESETSNADYV
+1870 VNADR
-1882 PRSLRIFLNS
+1882 RSDAGKDKRYMEIVQRRKLVDLAKAQAQEVAVLRAEVERLRMRTFPALVQV
-1892 LFSEADCVTKISAI
+1892 E
-1906 GHAIIQ
+1906 H
-1912 ATRRGVL
+1912 

>member
-1 MEIEIGASQKLFN
+1 
-14 LGYVPE
+14 
-20 KQEYKS
+20 
-26 ILIDKCNIL
+26 
-35 KSCNIIRKEDTF
+35 
-47 YFKWAQG
+47 
-54 YNGSPAR
+54 
-61 YIDKDVICY
+61 
-70 QCGSN
+70 
-75 VKFVAEDG
+75 
-83 AETVFNFKGNGVGPF
+83 
-98 AVHPNA
+98 
-104 KCFAVA
+104 
-110 EQCLNPKIC
+110 
-119 IYVYPTFRELVKL
+119 
-132 EDGTQL
+132 
-138 EYHKMSFSQSEYLC
+138 
-152 TVSGVP
+152 
-158 DFELILCHSKFKI
+158 
-171 CITTE
+171 
-176 RSITL
+176 
-181 WQTEQSNDK
+181 
-190 YLLQPHH
+190 
-197 SKSKSITKE
+197 
-206 RSLRQTEQSNDKYL
+206 
-220 LQPQKYNPLADRT
+220 
-233 INTFYSHSNCITTE
+233 
-247 RSITLWQTEQSNDK
+247 
-261 YLLQPHQVSRITIT
+261 
-275 LWQTEQS
+275 
-282 NDKYLLQPHHS
+282 
-293 KSKSDKQKD
+293 
-302 ITFGRQNSLMI
+302 
-313 NTFYSH
+313 
-319 TTVSLNLYNHRN
+319 
-331 ERSITLWQTEQSN
+331 
-344 DKYLLQP
+344 
-351 QKVKLP
+351 
-357 PSEPSIYGDEDKDR
+357 
-371 DQPTRASTRMTSY
+371 
-384 TIDVPRPAIAGLVGE
+384 
-399 KAEQLEEIQDST
+399 
-411 PRVIPLCQAWTP
+411 
-423 GGDLFIGCKGGQ
+423 
-435 LMRVDGEVIK
+435 
-445 ARVLYYP
+445 
-452 PLRAETPMSRA
+452 
-463 TSAANSRFQS
+463 
-473 QTDLINM
+473 
-480 SRKQTKLG
+480 
-488 ADDSN
+488 
-493 SMTEGSFDCIVL
+493 
-505 HKRGLYVGGQDGMLR
+505 
-520 LIDTKSED
+520 
-528 CRVLE
+528 
-533 QCNINHPIIS
+533 
-543 LSFPPSYRRLAI
+543 
-555 GSCEGSL
+555 
-562 HLYEAGIPNSLKL
+562 
-575 LKDLHWGTVMG
+575 MG

-606 VWTMDKGKFVSSVAV
+606 VWTMDKGKFVSSVSV

-810 LPDEIPKKYLEA
+810 LPDEIPKK
-822 EGVERTPEFGDFDGH
+822 GH

-928 TTGIGKAKSAM
+928 STGIGKAKSAM

-951 GQKDQDE
+951 GQKDEDE

-974 PTSAEMDQSEK
+974 PVSAEMDQSEK
-985 VDSKIMTKM
+985 

-1181 RPTTTASSDEN
+1181 RPTTTA
-1192 IHQDDD
+1192 DDD

-1283 KIMDDIDLDEEII
+1283 KIMDDIDLDEEIF

-1381 QTKELKDWTEDEKR
+1381 QTKEQKDWTEDEKR

-1578 PSTANLNLAQ
+1578 PSTARQHAQ
-1588 LKNDEARVNLNLEV
+1588 AKNNVESAINDLDRDVNNPEGVELSVWERLCKFRRIKIENEFLIKQKALVFAEMEAFYRKRQDEDEILKNEIEDLQMKISKLKNDEARVNLNLEV

-1638 NIKQTNLLFGID
+1638 NIKKLGEDKIASMVESKDFRKGIIQLEWEHKKMLMEMEDFQNKMKDIQFMKVTREIQLFLNNVAEYEAKKADEI
-1650 DFASIDGTMDNCI
+1650 N
-1663 FCDKLLENGEQTV
+1663 KLEQTIMTQLKHHEK
-1676 KLGKKGCDNINKISS
+1676 KLAHQKKILREHNRTIKAKDADNTNIDS
-1691 DRQQEILTVPGLTV
+1691 DLM
-1705 HHDCRRDFINL
+1705 
-1716 KSTRWKTSV
+1716 
-1725 DVDTEISTPERGLRS
+1725 
-1740 SKPLFKFKENCL
+1740 
-1752 FCGQTAKNYKRKRGY
+1752 
-1767 DVVCVRTLEFQS
+1767 
-1779 SVESSCRERNDKWGE
+1779 ERNVTVNE
-1794 EVLSR
+1794 R
-1799 IQMAHSDLHAAD
+1799 
-1811 AVYHAQCNS
+1811 
-1820 NFRTSKQMPQTIAKT
+1820 
-1835 PEDNLKKRKISYAA
+1835 
-1849 QLLKED
+1849 
-1855 IKLITSKDIFYPSAE
+1855 KLIDE
-1870 EMESETSNADYV
+1870 VNADR
-1882 PRSLRIFLNS
+1882 RSDAGKDKRYMEIVQRRKLVDLAKAQAQEVAVLRAEVERLRMRTFPALVQV
-1892 LFSEADCVTKISAI
+1892 E
-1906 GHAIIQ
+1906 H
-1912 ATRRGVL
+1912 

>member
-1 MEIEIGASQKLFN
+1 MDAIGQLE
-14 LGYVPE
+14 L
-20 KQEYKS
+20 
-26 ILIDKCNIL
+26 
-35 KSCNIIRKEDTF
+35 T
-47 YFKWAQG
+47 WAQG

-119 IYVYPTFRELVKL
+119 IYVYPTFRELVML
-132 EDGTQL
+132 QDGTQL
-138 EYHKMSFSQSEYLC
+138 EYHKMSFSQSEYLA

-158 DFELILCHSKFKI
+158 DFELILWNYTNGTKLTSTKVSTEPITSMNFNPGSWRQI

-176 RSITL
+176 RT
-181 WQTEQSNDK
+181 
-190 YLLQPHH
+190 
-197 SKSKSITKE
+197 
-206 RSLRQTEQSNDKYL
+206 
-220 LQPQKYNPLADRT
+220 
-233 INTFYSHSNCITTE
+233 
-247 RSITLWQTEQSNDK
+247 
-261 YLLQPHQVSRITIT
+261 
-275 LWQTEQS
+275 
-282 NDKYLLQPHHS
+282 
-293 KSKSDKQKD
+293 
-302 ITFGRQNSLMI
+302 
-313 NTFYSH
+313 
-319 TTVSLNLYNHRN
+319 
-331 ERSITLWQTEQSN
+331 ITLWQTEQSN

-399 KAEQLEEIQDST
+399 KAEQLEEIQDLT

-423 GGDLFIGCKGGQ
+423 GGDLFIGCRGGQ
-435 LMRVDGEVIK
+435 LIRVDGEVIK

-463 TSAANSRFQS
+463 TSATNSRFQS

-488 ADDSN
+488 ADDTSN
-493 SMTEGSFDCIVL
+493 SMIEGSFDCIVL

-528 CRVLE
+528 CRVIE
-533 QCNINHPIIS
+533 QCNINQPITS

-606 VWTMDKGKFVSSVAV
+606 VWTMDKGKFVSSVSV

-675 DVDGNFLIAGAEN
+675 DVDGNFLITGAEN

-699 KDFNPIGYTV
+699 KDFSPIGYTV

-754 LKDPRKSVQS
+754 LKDPRKSVTS
-764 LKCDFKDAAIK
+764 LKCDFKDASIK
-775 KMVLKF
+775 KMVLKKH
-781 GIPSFGGAV
+781 AV
-790 AEGNL
+790 CC
-795 LFAVSQKTKKLHQIS
+795 VPKTKKLHQIS
-810 LPDEIPKKYLEA
+810 LPDEVPKK
-822 EGVERTPEFGDFDGH
+822 GH

-928 TTGIGKAKSAM
+928 SSGIGKAKSAM

-951 GQKDQDE
+951 GQKDEDE

-969 LRSDR
+969 LRSSR
-974 PTSAEMDQSEK
+974 PASAEMDQSEK
-985 VDSKIMTKM
+985 

-1036 QYHDVKKDLRVQIR
+1036 QYHDVKKDLRIQIR

-1145 RERSKDFEKLLNTV
+1145 RERSKEFDKLLNTV
-1159 TIRRTIELAELAA
+1159 TIRRKIELAELAA

-1181 RPTTTASSDEN
+1181 RPTTTA
-1192 IHQDDD
+1192 DDD

-1253 KVAFNKEFADIH
+1253 KVAFNKEFDDIH
-1265 LKKVSEIGKIK
+1265 SKKVSEIGKIK

-1310 EVKDEEVK
+1310 IVKDEEVK

-1325 EQKKKKEEEDKM
+1325 EQKKKKEEEDKL

-1371 KKDVPKPLFM
+1371 KKDIPKPLFM
-1381 QTKELKDWTEDEKR
+1381 QTKEQKDWTEDEKR
-1395 LAGEYEQKVKDL
+1395 LAAEFEQKVKDL

-1433 GGFDEMLTQVFMK
+1433 SGFDDMLNQVFMK

-1480 LNRLVEHKKSL
+1480 LNRLVEHKKTL
-1491 KALTAAAMIESKK
+1491 KALTAQAMIESKK
-1504 HLDAYKNDYENL
+1504 HLDTYKNDYENL

-1578 PSTANLNLAQ
+1578 PSTARQHAQ
-1588 LKNDEARVNLNLEV
+1588 AKNNVESAINDLDRDVNNPEGVELSVWERLCKFRRIKIENEFLIKQKALVFAEMEAFYRKRQDEDEQLKNEIEDLQMKISKLKNDEARVNLNLEV

-1638 NIKQTNLLFGID
+1638 NIKKLGEDKIASMVESKDFRKGIIQLEWEHKKMLMEMEDFQNKMKDIQFMKVTREIQLFLNNVQEYEAKKADEI
-1650 DFASIDGTMDNCI
+1650 N
-1663 FCDKLLENGEQTV
+1663 KLEQT
-1676 KLGKKGCDNINKISS
+1676 
-1691 DRQQEILTVPGLTV
+1691 ILTQLK
-1705 HHDCRRDFINL
+1705 HHEKKLAHQKKI
-1716 KSTRWKTSV
+1716 
-1725 DVDTEISTPERGLRS
+1725 LREHNRTI
-1740 SKPLFKFKENCL
+1740 K
-1752 FCGQTAKNYKRKRGY
+1752 AKDADNSNI
-1767 DVVCVRTLEFQS
+1767 DSDLM
-1779 SVESSCRERNDKWGE
+1779 ERNVTVNE
-1794 EVLSR
+1794 R
-1799 IQMAHSDLHAAD
+1799 
-1811 AVYHAQCNS
+1811 
-1820 NFRTSKQMPQTIAKT
+1820 
-1835 PEDNLKKRKISYAA
+1835 
-1849 QLLKED
+1849 
-1855 IKLITSKDIFYPSAE
+1855 KLIDE
-1870 EMESETSNADYV
+1870 VNADR
-1882 PRSLRIFLNS
+1882 RSDAGKDKRYMEIVQRRKLVDLAKAQAQEVAVLRAEVERLRMRTFPALVQV
-1892 LFSEADCVTKISAI
+1892 E
-1906 GHAIIQ
+1906 H
-1912 ATRRGVL
+1912 

>member
-1 MEIEIGASQKLFN
+1 MDAIGQLE
-14 LGYVPE
+14 L
-20 KQEYKS
+20 
-26 ILIDKCNIL
+26 
-35 KSCNIIRKEDTF
+35 T
-47 YFKWAQG
+47 WAQG

-119 IYVYPTFRELVKL
+119 IYVYPTFRELVML

-158 DFELILCHSKFKI
+158 DFELILWNYTNGTKLTSTKVPSEPITSMNFNPGSWRQI
-171 CITTE
+171 CITT
-176 RSITL
+176 
-181 WQTEQSNDK
+181 
-190 YLLQPHH
+190 
-197 SKSKSITKE
+197 
-206 RSLRQTEQSNDKYL
+206 
-220 LQPQKYNPLADRT
+220 
-233 INTFYSHSNCITTE
+233 
-247 RSITLWQTEQSNDK
+247 
-261 YLLQPHQVSRITIT
+261 
-275 LWQTEQS
+275 
-282 NDKYLLQPHHS
+282 
-293 KSKSDKQKD
+293 
-302 ITFGRQNSLMI
+302 
-313 NTFYSH
+313 
-319 TTVSLNLYNHRN
+319 

-399 KAEQLEEIQDST
+399 KAEQLEEIQDLT

-480 SRKQTKLG
+480 S
-488 ADDSN
+488 DDSN

-533 QCNINHPIIS
+533 QCNINHPIKS

-555 GSCEGSL
+555 GSCQGSL

-575 LKDLHWGTVMG
+575 LKDLHWGTIMG

-606 VWTMDKGKFVSSVAV
+606 VWTMDKGKFVSSVSV

-810 LPDEIPKKYLEA
+810 LPDEIPKK
-822 EGVERTPEFGDFDGH
+822 GH

-928 TTGIGKAKSAM
+928 STGIGKAKSAM

-951 GQKDQDE
+951 GQKDEDE

-974 PTSAEMDQSEK
+974 PVSAEMDQSEK

-1283 KIMDDIDLDEEII
+1283 KIMDDIDLDEEIF

-1381 QTKELKDWTEDEKR
+1381 QTKEQKDWTEDEKR

-1578 PSTANLNLAQ
+1578 PSTARQHAQ
-1588 LKNDEARVNLNLEV
+1588 AKNNVESAINDLDRDVNNPEGVELSVWERLCKFRRIKIENEFLIKQKALVFAEMEAFYRKRQDEDEILKNEIEDLQMKISKLKNDEARVNLNLEV

-1638 NIKQTNLLFGID
+1638 NIKKLGEDKIASMVESKDFRKGIIQLEWEHKKMLMEMEDFQNKMKDIQFMKVTREIQLFLNNVAEYEAKKADEI
-1650 DFASIDGTMDNCI
+1650 N
-1663 FCDKLLENGEQTV
+1663 KLEQTIMTQLKHHEK
-1676 KLGKKGCDNINKISS
+1676 KLAHQKKILREHNRTIKAKDADNTNIDS
-1691 DRQQEILTVPGLTV
+1691 DLM
-1705 HHDCRRDFINL
+1705 
-1716 KSTRWKTSV
+1716 
-1725 DVDTEISTPERGLRS
+1725 
-1740 SKPLFKFKENCL
+1740 
-1752 FCGQTAKNYKRKRGY
+1752 
-1767 DVVCVRTLEFQS
+1767 
-1779 SVESSCRERNDKWGE
+1779 ERNVTVNE
-1794 EVLSR
+1794 R
-1799 IQMAHSDLHAAD
+1799 
-1811 AVYHAQCNS
+1811 
-1820 NFRTSKQMPQTIAKT
+1820 
-1835 PEDNLKKRKISYAA
+1835 
-1849 QLLKED
+1849 
-1855 IKLITSKDIFYPSAE
+1855 KLIDE
-1870 EMESETSNADYV
+1870 VNADR
-1882 PRSLRIFLNS
+1882 RSDAGKDKRYMEIVQRRKLVDLAKAQAQEVAVLRAEVERLRMRTFPALVQV
-1892 LFSEADCVTKISAI
+1892 E
-1906 GHAIIQ
+1906 H
-1912 ATRRGVL
+1912 

>member
-1 MEIEIGASQKLFN
+1 MDAIGQLE
-14 LGYVPE
+14 L
-20 KQEYKS
+20 
-26 ILIDKCNIL
+26 
-35 KSCNIIRKEDTF
+35 T
-47 YFKWAQG
+47 WAQG

-119 IYVYPTFRELVKL
+119 IYVYPTFRELVML
-132 EDGTQL
+132 QDGTQL
-138 EYHKMSFSQSEYLC
+138 EYHKMSFSQSEYLA

-158 DFELILCHSKFKI
+158 DFELILWNYTNGTKLTSTKVSTEPITSMNFNPGSWRQI

-176 RSITL
+176 RT
-181 WQTEQSNDK
+181 
-190 YLLQPHH
+190 
-197 SKSKSITKE
+197 
-206 RSLRQTEQSNDKYL
+206 
-220 LQPQKYNPLADRT
+220 
-233 INTFYSHSNCITTE
+233 
-247 RSITLWQTEQSNDK
+247 
-261 YLLQPHQVSRITIT
+261 
-275 LWQTEQS
+275 
-282 NDKYLLQPHHS
+282 
-293 KSKSDKQKD
+293 
-302 ITFGRQNSLMI
+302 
-313 NTFYSH
+313 
-319 TTVSLNLYNHRN
+319 
-331 ERSITLWQTEQSN
+331 ITLWQTEQSN

-399 KAEQLEEIQDST
+399 KAEQLEEIQDLT

-423 GGDLFIGCKGGQ
+423 GGDLFIGCRGGQ
-435 LMRVDGEVIK
+435 LIRVDGEVIK

-463 TSAANSRFQS
+463 TSATNSRFQS

-488 ADDSN
+488 ADDTSN
-493 SMTEGSFDCIVL
+493 SMIEGSFDCIVL

-528 CRVLE
+528 CRVIE
-533 QCNINHPIIS
+533 QCNINQPITS

-606 VWTMDKGKFVSSVAV
+606 VWTMDKGKFVSSVSV

-675 DVDGNFLIAGAEN
+675 DVDGNFLITGAEN

-699 KDFNPIGYTV
+699 KDFSPIGYTV

-754 LKDPRKSVQS
+754 LKDPRKSVTS
-764 LKCDFKDAAIK
+764 LKCDFKDASIK
-775 KMVLKF
+775 KMVLKKH
-781 GIPSFGGAV
+781 AV
-790 AEGNL
+790 CC
-795 LFAVSQKTKKLHQIS
+795 VPKTKKLHQIS
-810 LPDEIPKKYLEA
+810 LPDEVPKK
-822 EGVERTPEFGDFDGH
+822 GH

-928 TTGIGKAKSAM
+928 SSGIGKAKSAM

-951 GQKDQDE
+951 GQKDEDE

-969 LRSDR
+969 LRSSR
-974 PTSAEMDQSEK
+974 PASAEMDQSEK
-985 VDSKIMTKM
+985 

-1036 QYHDVKKDLRVQIR
+1036 QYHDVKKDLRIQIR

-1145 RERSKDFEKLLNTV
+1145 RERSKEFDKLLNTV
-1159 TIRRTIELAELAA
+1159 TIRRKIELAELAA

-1181 RPTTTASSDEN
+1181 RPTTTAEKKNVPAPVTKATTKD
-1192 IHQDDD
+1192 DDD

-1253 KVAFNKEFADIH
+1253 KVAFNKEFDDIH
-1265 LKKVSEIGKIK
+1265 SKKVSEIGKIK

-1310 EVKDEEVK
+1310 IVKDEEVK

-1325 EQKKKKEEEDKM
+1325 EQKKKKEEEDKL

-1371 KKDVPKPLFM
+1371 KKDIPKPLFM
-1381 QTKELKDWTEDEKR
+1381 QTKEQKDWTEDEKR
-1395 LAGEYEQKVKDL
+1395 LAAEFEQKVKDL

-1433 GGFDEMLTQVFMK
+1433 SGFDDMLNQVFMK

-1480 LNRLVEHKKSL
+1480 LNRLVEHKKTL
-1491 KALTAAAMIESKK
+1491 KALTAQAMIESKK
-1504 HLDAYKNDYENL
+1504 HLDTYKNDYENL

-1578 PSTANLNLAQ
+1578 PSTARQHAQ
-1588 LKNDEARVNLNLEV
+1588 AKNNVESAINDLDRDVNNPEGVELSVWERLCKFRRIKIENEFLIKQKALVFAEMEAFYRKRQDEDEQLKNEIEDLQMKISKLKNDEARVNLNLEV

-1638 NIKQTNLLFGID
+1638 NIKKLGEDKIASMVESKDFRKGIIQLEWEHKKMLMEMEDFQNKMKDIQFMKVTREIQLFLNNVQEYEAKKADEI
-1650 DFASIDGTMDNCI
+1650 N
-1663 FCDKLLENGEQTV
+1663 KLEQT
-1676 KLGKKGCDNINKISS
+1676 
-1691 DRQQEILTVPGLTV
+1691 ILTQLK
-1705 HHDCRRDFINL
+1705 HHEKKLAHQKKI
-1716 KSTRWKTSV
+1716 
-1725 DVDTEISTPERGLRS
+1725 LREHNRTI
-1740 SKPLFKFKENCL
+1740 K
-1752 FCGQTAKNYKRKRGY
+1752 AKDADNSNI
-1767 DVVCVRTLEFQS
+1767 DSDLM
-1779 SVESSCRERNDKWGE
+1779 ERNVTVNE
-1794 EVLSR
+1794 R
-1799 IQMAHSDLHAAD
+1799 
-1811 AVYHAQCNS
+1811 
-1820 NFRTSKQMPQTIAKT
+1820 
-1835 PEDNLKKRKISYAA
+1835 
-1849 QLLKED
+1849 
-1855 IKLITSKDIFYPSAE
+1855 KLIDE
-1870 EMESETSNADYV
+1870 VNADR
-1882 PRSLRIFLNS
+1882 RSDAGKDKRYMEIVQRRKLVDLAKAQAQEVAVLRAEVERLRMRTFPALVQV
-1892 LFSEADCVTKISAI
+1892 E
-1906 GHAIIQ
+1906 H
-1912 ATRRGVL
+1912 

>member
-1 MEIEIGASQKLFN
+1 MDAIGQLE
-14 LGYVPE
+14 L
-20 KQEYKS
+20 
-26 ILIDKCNIL
+26 
-35 KSCNIIRKEDTF
+35 T
-47 YFKWAQG
+47 WAQG

-119 IYVYPTFRELVKL
+119 IYVYPTFRELVML
-132 EDGTQL
+132 QDGTQL
-138 EYHKMSFSQSEYLC
+138 EYHKMSFSQSEYLA

-158 DFELILCHSKFKI
+158 DFELILWNYTNGTKLTSTKVSTEPITSMNFNPGSWRQI

-176 RSITL
+176 RT
-181 WQTEQSNDK
+181 
-190 YLLQPHH
+190 
-197 SKSKSITKE
+197 
-206 RSLRQTEQSNDKYL
+206 
-220 LQPQKYNPLADRT
+220 
-233 INTFYSHSNCITTE
+233 
-247 RSITLWQTEQSNDK
+247 
-261 YLLQPHQVSRITIT
+261 
-275 LWQTEQS
+275 
-282 NDKYLLQPHHS
+282 
-293 KSKSDKQKD
+293 
-302 ITFGRQNSLMI
+302 
-313 NTFYSH
+313 
-319 TTVSLNLYNHRN
+319 
-331 ERSITLWQTEQSN
+331 ITLWQTEQSN

-357 PSEPSIYGDEDKDR
+357 PSEPSVYGDEDKDR

-399 KAEQLEEIQDST
+399 KAEQLEEIQDLT

-423 GGDLFIGCKGGQ
+423 GGDLFIGCRGGQ
-435 LMRVDGEVIK
+435 LIRVDGEVIK

-463 TSAANSRFQS
+463 TSATNSRFQS

-488 ADDSN
+488 ADDTSN
-493 SMTEGSFDCIVL
+493 SMIEGSFDCIVL

-528 CRVLE
+528 CRVIE
-533 QCNINHPIIS
+533 QCNINQPITS

-606 VWTMDKGKFVSSVAV
+606 VWTMDKGKFVSSVSV

-675 DVDGNFLIAGAEN
+675 DVDGNFLITGAEN

-699 KDFNPIGYTV
+699 KDFAPIGYTV

-729 ITTNSSGNRRN
+729 ITTNNSGNKRN

-754 LKDPRKSVQS
+754 LKDPRKSVTS
-764 LKCDFKDAAIK
+764 LKCDFKDASIK

-790 AEGNL
+790 AEGNM

-810 LPDEIPKKYLEA
+810 LPDEVPKK
-822 EGVERTPEFGDFDGH
+822 GH

-928 TTGIGKAKSAM
+928 SSGIGKAKSAM

-951 GQKDQDE
+951 GQKDEDE

-969 LRSDR
+969 LRSSR
-974 PTSAEMDQSEK
+974 PASAEMDQSEK
-985 VDSKIMTKM
+985 VDSKIMTKT

-1036 QYHDVKKDLRVQIR
+1036 QYHDVKKDLRIQIR

-1145 RERSKDFEKLLNTV
+1145 RERSKEFDKLLNTV
-1159 TIRRTIELAELAA
+1159 TIRRKIELAELAA

-1181 RPTTTASSDEN
+1181 RPTTTA
-1192 IHQDDD
+1192 DDD

-1253 KVAFNKEFADIH
+1253 KVAFNKEFDDIH
-1265 LKKVSEIGKIK
+1265 SKKVSEIGKIK

-1310 EVKDEEVK
+1310 IVKDEEVK

-1325 EQKKKKEEEDKM
+1325 EQKKKKEEEDKL

-1371 KKDVPKPLFM
+1371 KKDIPKPLFM
-1381 QTKELKDWTEDEKR
+1381 QTKEQKDWTEDEKR
-1395 LAGEYEQKVKDL
+1395 LAAEFEQKVKDL

-1433 GGFDEMLTQVFMK
+1433 SGFDDMLNQVFMK

-1480 LNRLVEHKKSL
+1480 LNRLVEHKKTL
-1491 KALTAAAMIESKK
+1491 KALTAQAMIESKK
-1504 HLDAYKNDYENL
+1504 HLDTYKNDYENL

-1578 PSTANLNLAQ
+1578 PSTARQHAQ
-1588 LKNDEARVNLNLEV
+1588 AKNNVESAINDLDRDVNNPEGVELSVWERLCKFRRIKIENEFLIKQKALVFAEMEAFYRKRQDEDEQLKNEIEDLQMKISKLKNDEARVNLNLEV

-1638 NIKQTNLLFGID
+1638 NIKKLGEDKIASMVESKDFRKGIIQLEWEHKKMLMEMEDFQNKMKDIQFMKVTREIQLFLNNVQEYEAKKADEI
-1650 DFASIDGTMDNCI
+1650 N
-1663 FCDKLLENGEQTV
+1663 KLEQT
-1676 KLGKKGCDNINKISS
+1676 
-1691 DRQQEILTVPGLTV
+1691 ILTQLK
-1705 HHDCRRDFINL
+1705 HHEKKLAHQKKI
-1716 KSTRWKTSV
+1716 
-1725 DVDTEISTPERGLRS
+1725 LREHNRTI
-1740 SKPLFKFKENCL
+1740 K
-1752 FCGQTAKNYKRKRGY
+1752 AKDADNSNI
-1767 DVVCVRTLEFQS
+1767 DSDLM
-1779 SVESSCRERNDKWGE
+1779 ERNVTVNE
-1794 EVLSR
+1794 R
-1799 IQMAHSDLHAAD
+1799 
-1811 AVYHAQCNS
+1811 
-1820 NFRTSKQMPQTIAKT
+1820 
-1835 PEDNLKKRKISYAA
+1835 
-1849 QLLKED
+1849 
-1855 IKLITSKDIFYPSAE
+1855 KLIDE
-1870 EMESETSNADYV
+1870 VNADR
-1882 PRSLRIFLNS
+1882 RSDAGKDKRYMEIVQRRKLVDLAKAQAQEVAVLRAEVERLRMRTFPALVQV
-1892 LFSEADCVTKISAI
+1892 E
-1906 GHAIIQ
+1906 H
-1912 ATRRGVL
+1912 

>member
-1 MEIEIGASQKLFN
+1 MDAIGQLE
-14 LGYVPE
+14 L
-20 KQEYKS
+20 
-26 ILIDKCNIL
+26 
-35 KSCNIIRKEDTF
+35 T
-47 YFKWAQG
+47 WAQG

-119 IYVYPTFRELVKL
+119 IYVYPTFRELVML

-158 DFELILCHSKFKI
+158 DFELILWNYTNGTKLTSTKVPSEPITSMNFNPGSWRQI
-171 CITTE
+171 CITT
-176 RSITL
+176 
-181 WQTEQSNDK
+181 
-190 YLLQPHH
+190 
-197 SKSKSITKE
+197 
-206 RSLRQTEQSNDKYL
+206 
-220 LQPQKYNPLADRT
+220 
-233 INTFYSHSNCITTE
+233 
-247 RSITLWQTEQSNDK
+247 
-261 YLLQPHQVSRITIT
+261 
-275 LWQTEQS
+275 
-282 NDKYLLQPHHS
+282 
-293 KSKSDKQKD
+293 
-302 ITFGRQNSLMI
+302 
-313 NTFYSH
+313 
-319 TTVSLNLYNHRN
+319 

-399 KAEQLEEIQDST
+399 KAEQLEEIQDLT

-480 SRKQTKLG
+480 S
-488 ADDSN
+488 DDSN

-533 QCNINHPIIS
+533 QCNINHPIKS

-555 GSCEGSL
+555 GSCQGSL

-575 LKDLHWGTVMG
+575 LKDLHWGTIMG

-606 VWTMDKGKFVSSVAV
+606 VWTMDKGKFVSSVSV

-810 LPDEIPKKYLEA
+810 LPDEIPKK
-822 EGVERTPEFGDFDGH
+822 GH

-928 TTGIGKAKSAM
+928 STGIGKAKSAM

-951 GQKDQDE
+951 GQKDEDE

-974 PTSAEMDQSEK
+974 PVSAEMDQSEK

-1181 RPTTTASSDEN
+1181 RPTTTAFLLSMIQQDEYTKN
-1192 IHQDDD
+1192 DDD

-1214 SLGAQYGGG
+1214 SLEYDDYKSGAQYGGG

-1283 KIMDDIDLDEEII
+1283 KIMDDIDLDEEIF

-1381 QTKELKDWTEDEKR
+1381 QTKEQKDWTEDEKR

-1578 PSTANLNLAQ
+1578 PSTARQHAQ
-1588 LKNDEARVNLNLEV
+1588 AKNNVESAINDLDRDVNNPEGVELSVWERLCKFRRIKIENEFLIKQKALVFAEMEAFYRKRQDEDEILKNEIEDLQMKISKLKNDEARVNLNLEV

-1638 NIKQTNLLFGID
+1638 NIKKLGEDKIASMVESKDFRKGIIQLEWEHKKMLMEMEDFQNKMKDIQFMKVTREIQLFLNNVAEYEAKKADEI
-1650 DFASIDGTMDNCI
+1650 N
-1663 FCDKLLENGEQTV
+1663 KLEQTIMTQLKHHEK
-1676 KLGKKGCDNINKISS
+1676 KLAHQKKILREHNRTIKAKDADNTNIDS
-1691 DRQQEILTVPGLTV
+1691 DLM
-1705 HHDCRRDFINL
+1705 
-1716 KSTRWKTSV
+1716 
-1725 DVDTEISTPERGLRS
+1725 
-1740 SKPLFKFKENCL
+1740 
-1752 FCGQTAKNYKRKRGY
+1752 
-1767 DVVCVRTLEFQS
+1767 
-1779 SVESSCRERNDKWGE
+1779 ERNVTVNE
-1794 EVLSR
+1794 R
-1799 IQMAHSDLHAAD
+1799 
-1811 AVYHAQCNS
+1811 
-1820 NFRTSKQMPQTIAKT
+1820 
-1835 PEDNLKKRKISYAA
+1835 
-1849 QLLKED
+1849 
-1855 IKLITSKDIFYPSAE
+1855 KLIDE
-1870 EMESETSNADYV
+1870 VNADR
-1882 PRSLRIFLNS
+1882 RSDAGKDKRYMEIVQRRKLVDLAKAQAQEVAVLRAEVERLRMRTFPALVQV
-1892 LFSEADCVTKISAI
+1892 E
-1906 GHAIIQ
+1906 H
-1912 ATRRGVL
+1912 

>member
-1 MEIEIGASQKLFN
+1 MDAIGQLE
-14 LGYVPE
+14 L
-20 KQEYKS
+20 
-26 ILIDKCNIL
+26 
-35 KSCNIIRKEDTF
+35 T
-47 YFKWAQG
+47 WAQG

-119 IYVYPTFRELVKL
+119 IYVYPTFRELVML

-158 DFELILCHSKFKI
+158 DFELILWNYTNGTKLTSTKVPSEPITSMNFNPGSWRQI
-171 CITTE
+171 CITT
-176 RSITL
+176 
-181 WQTEQSNDK
+181 
-190 YLLQPHH
+190 
-197 SKSKSITKE
+197 
-206 RSLRQTEQSNDKYL
+206 
-220 LQPQKYNPLADRT
+220 
-233 INTFYSHSNCITTE
+233 
-247 RSITLWQTEQSNDK
+247 
-261 YLLQPHQVSRITIT
+261 
-275 LWQTEQS
+275 
-282 NDKYLLQPHHS
+282 
-293 KSKSDKQKD
+293 
-302 ITFGRQNSLMI
+302 
-313 NTFYSH
+313 
-319 TTVSLNLYNHRN
+319 

-399 KAEQLEEIQDST
+399 KAEQLEEIQDLT

-480 SRKQTKLG
+480 S
-488 ADDSN
+488 DDSN

-533 QCNINHPIIS
+533 QCNINHPIKS

-555 GSCEGSL
+555 GSCQGSL

-575 LKDLHWGTVMG
+575 LKDLHWGTIMG

-606 VWTMDKGKFVSSVAV
+606 VWTMDKGKFVSSVSV

-810 LPDEIPKKYLEA
+810 LPDEIPKK
-822 EGVERTPEFGDFDGH
+822 GH

-928 TTGIGKAKSAM
+928 STGIGKAKSAM

-951 GQKDQDE
+951 GQKDEDE

-974 PTSAEMDQSEK
+974 PVSAEMDQSEK

-1181 RPTTTASSDEN
+1181 RPTTTA
-1192 IHQDDD
+1192 DDD

-1214 SLGAQYGGG
+1214 SLETDTIGAQYGGG

-1283 KIMDDIDLDEEII
+1283 KIMDDIDLDEEIF

-1381 QTKELKDWTEDEKR
+1381 QTKEQKDWTEDEKR

-1578 PSTANLNLAQ
+1578 PSTARQHAQ
-1588 LKNDEARVNLNLEV
+1588 AKNNVESAINDLDRDVNNPEGVELSVWERLCKFRRIKIENEFLIKQKALVFAEMEAFYRKRQDEDEILKNEIEDLQMKISKLKNDEARVNLNLEV

-1638 NIKQTNLLFGID
+1638 NIKKLGEDKIASMVESKDFRKGIIQLEWEHKKMLMEMEDFQNKMKDIQFMKVTREIQLFLNNVAEYEAKKADEI
-1650 DFASIDGTMDNCI
+1650 N
-1663 FCDKLLENGEQTV
+1663 KLEQTIMTQLKHHEK
-1676 KLGKKGCDNINKISS
+1676 KLAHQKKILREHNRTIKAKDADNTNIDS
-1691 DRQQEILTVPGLTV
+1691 DLM
-1705 HHDCRRDFINL
+1705 
-1716 KSTRWKTSV
+1716 
-1725 DVDTEISTPERGLRS
+1725 
-1740 SKPLFKFKENCL
+1740 
-1752 FCGQTAKNYKRKRGY
+1752 
-1767 DVVCVRTLEFQS
+1767 
-1779 SVESSCRERNDKWGE
+1779 ERNVTVNE
-1794 EVLSR
+1794 R
-1799 IQMAHSDLHAAD
+1799 
-1811 AVYHAQCNS
+1811 
-1820 NFRTSKQMPQTIAKT
+1820 
-1835 PEDNLKKRKISYAA
+1835 
-1849 QLLKED
+1849 
-1855 IKLITSKDIFYPSAE
+1855 KLIDE
-1870 EMESETSNADYV
+1870 VNADR
-1882 PRSLRIFLNS
+1882 RSDAGKDKRYMEIVQRRKLVDLAKAQAQEVAVLRAEVERLRMRTFPALVQV
-1892 LFSEADCVTKISAI
+1892 E
-1906 GHAIIQ
+1906 H
-1912 ATRRGVL
+1912 

>member
-1 MEIEIGASQKLFN
+1 MDAIGQLE
-14 LGYVPE
+14 L
-20 KQEYKS
+20 
-26 ILIDKCNIL
+26 
-35 KSCNIIRKEDTF
+35 T
-47 YFKWAQG
+47 WAQG

-119 IYVYPTFRELVKL
+119 IYVYPTFRELVML
-132 EDGTQL
+132 QDGTQL
-138 EYHKMSFSQSEYLC
+138 EYHKMSFSQSEYLA

-158 DFELILCHSKFKI
+158 DFELILWNYTNGTKLTSTKVSTEPITSMNFNPGSWRQI

-176 RSITL
+176 RT
-181 WQTEQSNDK
+181 
-190 YLLQPHH
+190 
-197 SKSKSITKE
+197 
-206 RSLRQTEQSNDKYL
+206 
-220 LQPQKYNPLADRT
+220 
-233 INTFYSHSNCITTE
+233 
-247 RSITLWQTEQSNDK
+247 
-261 YLLQPHQVSRITIT
+261 
-275 LWQTEQS
+275 
-282 NDKYLLQPHHS
+282 
-293 KSKSDKQKD
+293 
-302 ITFGRQNSLMI
+302 
-313 NTFYSH
+313 
-319 TTVSLNLYNHRN
+319 
-331 ERSITLWQTEQSN
+331 ITLWQTEQSN

-399 KAEQLEEIQDST
+399 KAEQLEEIQDLT

-423 GGDLFIGCKGGQ
+423 GGDLFIGCRGGQ
-435 LMRVDGEVIK
+435 LIRVDGEVIK

-463 TSAANSRFQS
+463 TSATNSRFQS

-480 SRKQTKLG
+480 S
-488 ADDSN
+488 DDTSN
-493 SMTEGSFDCIVL
+493 SMIEGSFDCIVL

-528 CRVLE
+528 CRVIE
-533 QCNINHPIIS
+533 QCNINQPITS

-606 VWTMDKGKFVSSVAV
+606 VWTMDKGKFVSSVSV

-675 DVDGNFLIAGAEN
+675 DVDGNFLITGAEN

-699 KDFNPIGYTV
+699 KDFSPIGYTV

-754 LKDPRKSVQS
+754 LKDPRKSVTS
-764 LKCDFKDAAIK
+764 LKCDFKDASIK
-775 KMVLKF
+775 KMVLKKH
-781 GIPSFGGAV
+781 AV
-790 AEGNL
+790 CC
-795 LFAVSQKTKKLHQIS
+795 VPKTKKLHQIS
-810 LPDEIPKKYLEA
+810 LPDEVPKK
-822 EGVERTPEFGDFDGH
+822 GH

-928 TTGIGKAKSAM
+928 SSGIGKAKSAM

-951 GQKDQDE
+951 GQKDEDE

-969 LRSDR
+969 LRSSR
-974 PTSAEMDQSEK
+974 PASAEMDQSEK
-985 VDSKIMTKM
+985 

-1036 QYHDVKKDLRVQIR
+1036 QYHDVKKDLRIQIR

-1145 RERSKDFEKLLNTV
+1145 RERSKEFDKLLNTV
-1159 TIRRTIELAELAA
+1159 TIRRKIELAELAA

-1181 RPTTTASSDEN
+1181 RPTTTAEKKNVPAPVTKATTKDSSDEN

-1253 KVAFNKEFADIH
+1253 KVAFNKEFDDIH
-1265 LKKVSEIGKIK
+1265 SKKVSEIGKIK

-1310 EVKDEEVK
+1310 IVKDEEVK

-1325 EQKKKKEEEDKM
+1325 EQKKKKEEEDKL

-1371 KKDVPKPLFM
+1371 KKDIPKPLFM
-1381 QTKELKDWTEDEKR
+1381 QTKEQKDWTEDEKR
-1395 LAGEYEQKVKDL
+1395 LAAEFEQKVKDL

-1433 GGFDEMLTQVFMK
+1433 SGFDDMLNQVFMK

-1480 LNRLVEHKKSL
+1480 LNRLVEHKKTL
-1491 KALTAAAMIESKK
+1491 KALTAQAMIESKK
-1504 HLDAYKNDYENL
+1504 HLDTYKNDYENL

-1578 PSTANLNLAQ
+1578 PSTARQHAQ
-1588 LKNDEARVNLNLEV
+1588 AKNNVESAINDLDRDVNNPEGVELSVWERLCKFRRIKIENEFLIKQKALVFAEMEAFYRKRQDEDEQLKNEIEDLQMKISKLKNDEARVNLNLEV

-1638 NIKQTNLLFGID
+1638 NIKKLGEDKIASMVESKDFRKGIIQLEWEHKKMLMEMEDFQNKMKDIQFMKVTREIQLFLNNVQEYEAKKADEI
-1650 DFASIDGTMDNCI
+1650 N
-1663 FCDKLLENGEQTV
+1663 KLEQT
-1676 KLGKKGCDNINKISS
+1676 
-1691 DRQQEILTVPGLTV
+1691 ILTQLK
-1705 HHDCRRDFINL
+1705 HHEKKLAHQKKI
-1716 KSTRWKTSV
+1716 
-1725 DVDTEISTPERGLRS
+1725 LREHNRTI
-1740 SKPLFKFKENCL
+1740 K
-1752 FCGQTAKNYKRKRGY
+1752 AKDADNSNI
-1767 DVVCVRTLEFQS
+1767 DSDLM
-1779 SVESSCRERNDKWGE
+1779 ERNVTVNE
-1794 EVLSR
+1794 R
-1799 IQMAHSDLHAAD
+1799 
-1811 AVYHAQCNS
+1811 
-1820 NFRTSKQMPQTIAKT
+1820 
-1835 PEDNLKKRKISYAA
+1835 
-1849 QLLKED
+1849 
-1855 IKLITSKDIFYPSAE
+1855 KLIDE
-1870 EMESETSNADYV
+1870 VNADR
-1882 PRSLRIFLNS
+1882 RSDAGKDKRYMEIVQRRKLVDLAKAQAQEVAVLRAEVERLRMRTFPALVQV
-1892 LFSEADCVTKISAI
+1892 E
-1906 GHAIIQ
+1906 H
-1912 ATRRGVL
+1912 